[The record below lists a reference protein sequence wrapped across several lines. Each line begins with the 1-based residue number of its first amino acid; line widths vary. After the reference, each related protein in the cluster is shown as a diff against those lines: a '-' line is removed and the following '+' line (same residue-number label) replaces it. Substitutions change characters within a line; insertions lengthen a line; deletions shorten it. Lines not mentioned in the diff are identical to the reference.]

1 MQVKFS
7 FFAFLFFLAFLNAE
21 EEIVVTGSYIKNTD
35 NELSPIET
43 FSKEDYLRFNTISL
57 SEISRYIPSISGS
70 HFQTNSMDGEDQGM
84 SAITLR
90 GLDHAS
96 TLLMINTKR
105 QTFAGTP
112 SHEGEGYIDA
122 NIIPEIAIKSI
133 EILKE
138 GATSIYGSDAVA
150 GVVNVLTQKD
160 FEGFLFRSD
169 HQVTESHK
177 QNDNKVGFLYGFKSN
192 KSNLILGLES
202 LYRSPLSA
210 RQIDGIA
217 DLSISTFGKTFITT
231 EKEEILSGPYQ
242 GNYEKGE
249 KIPDPNCESNGG
261 ILLGGFCKF
270 AYGERFN
277 IINKERHHKAYL
289 NLKTSIEDSF
299 LISNNFNL
307 IYAKVNVLDNPQ
319 SPSYPALPF
328 LSRNILPGEGSSPFK
343 NEIKWR
349 GRPLGS
355 NYPSLFSTKD
365 IYQYHITDSMKFSFS
380 DNDFLDI
387 SITHSTHD
395 NLAMRPDIINS
406 RFQEALA
413 GRGGERKNLSWNLF
427 ADANPDELVQYVS
440 GNLIAKKKGSLS
452 SIDGI
457 YLTNFNEI
465 YFSAG
470 FQIARDTLDIQ
481 YNDLGRIEVNKEGQ
495 ITKQADLFFLGG
507 GTDVNKARFKAALF
521 GELNKSISE
530 KLEIRAALRYEDFKN
545 ENSLDPKISLRFQ
558 PNDFFSLR
566 FSTGTSFTM
575 PSMSQMFGSDIVLGS
590 VRDINGSVFVR
601 QGQTGNPLLEPAKS
615 INTNLGA
622 IFYPEE
628 NYSLSFDFFE
638 INYKDRI
645 EAESAQAI
653 VLNNSNSSKITR
665 NASGEIIGVIAS
677 YVNEEKSIITG
688 MDFELNSLFNLND
701 FGSLNLKIAST
712 TLFSF
717 LTPEHHEQNDD
728 GEDHDHIEDKEKLIN
743 RVGKFNYDAH
753 IHSLPKNKIN
763 LFLDWKYKEFILNWT
778 SRYISGYTNER
789 ELSDYAKSLSYTNRV
804 SSFLIHDLSITRPI
818 NLKNGDLDFKFGI
831 INLADEPAP
840 KIYDAPDF
848 SFDTSLHDPTGRT
861 FTFSI
866 QYQL

>member
-1 MQVKFS
+1 MK
-7 FFAFLFFLAFLNAE
+7 FLFYSLLFFSAFFSAE

-43 FSKEDYLRFNTISL
+43 FSRDDYLKFNTMSL

-105 QTFAGTP
+105 QTFSGTP
-112 SHEGEGYIDA
+112 SNQGEGYIDA
-122 NIIPEIAIKSI
+122 NVIPEIAIKSI

-160 FEGFLFRSD
+160 FEGFLLRSD
-169 HQVTESHK
+169 HQITESHK
-177 QNDNKVGFLYGFKSN
+177 QNDNKVGFLYGFKNDKN
-192 KSNLILGLES
+192 KLVFGLES
-202 LYRSPLSA
+202 FYRSPLSA

-231 EKEEILSGPYQ
+231 EKEEISSGPYQ
-242 GNYEKGE
+242 GTYEKGE
-249 KIPDPNCESNGG
+249 KIPDPNCENNGG

-277 IINKERHHKAYL
+277 IINKERHHKAYFNL
-289 NLKTSIEDSF
+289 NTSIEDSY
-299 LISNNFNL
+299 LVSNDFNI

-328 LSRNILPGEGSSPFK
+328 LTRNIFPGEGGSPFK

-355 NYPSLFSTKD
+355 NYPSPFSTKD
-365 IYQYHITDSMKFSFS
+365 IYQYHMTDSMKFSFS

-387 SITHSTHD
+387 SITHSAHS
-395 NLAMRPDIINS
+395 NLAVRPDIINS
-406 RFQEALA
+406 RFLEALA
-413 GRGGERKNLSWNLF
+413 GKGGEKKNLSWNLF
-427 ADANPDELVQYVS
+427 SDTNDDELVQYVS
-440 GNLIAKKKGSLS
+440 GNLVAKKKGSLS

-457 YLTNFNEI
+457 YLTNLNDFD
-465 YFSAG
+465 FSVG
-470 FQIARDTLDIQ
+470 FQIARDTLDIK
-481 YNDLGRIEVNKEGQ
+481 YNDLGRIEVDKEGQ

-507 GTDVNKARFKAALF
+507 GTDVNKSRSKAALF
-521 GELNKSISE
+521 GELNKSISQT
-530 KLEIRAALRYEDFKN
+530 LDIRAALRYEDFKN

-558 PNDFFSLR
+558 PNDIFSLR

-575 PSMSQMFGSDIVLGS
+575 PSMSQMYGSDIVLGS
-590 VRDINGSVFVR
+590 VRDVNGSVFVR
-601 QGQTGNPLLEPAKS
+601 QGQTGNPALKPAKS
-615 INTNLGA
+615 INSNLGF
-622 IFYPEE
+622 IFYPREE
-628 NYSLSFDFFE
+628 YSLSFDFFE

-653 VLNNSNSSKITR
+653 VLNNPNSPKITR
-665 NASGEIIGVIAS
+665 NSAGEIIGVIAS

-688 MDFELNSLFNLND
+688 MDFEFNSLFDLYD
-701 FGSLNLKIAST
+701 FGSLNLKITST

-717 LTPEHHEQNDD
+717 LTPEHHEHNDD
-728 GEDHDHIEDKEKLIN
+728 TQDHDHHRDDEKLIN
-743 RVGKFNYDAH
+743 RVGKFNYDAY

-763 LFLDWKYKEFILNWT
+763 LFLDWEYSEFLLNWT

-789 ELSDYAKSLSYTNRV
+789 QISDYAISLGYTNKV

-818 NLKNGDLDFKFGI
+818 NLKDGTINLKFGI
-831 INLADEPAP
+831 INLTNEPAP
-840 KIYDAPDF
+840 KLFDAPDF
-848 SFDTSLHDPTGRT
+848 SFDTRLHDPTGRT

>member
-1 MQVKFS
+1 M
-7 FFAFLFFLAFLNAE
+7 LFFSVFLSAE

-43 FSKEDYLRFNTISL
+43 FSRDDYLKFNTMSL
-57 SEISRYIPSISGS
+57 SEISRYVPSISGS

-122 NIIPEIAIKSI
+122 NVIPEIAIKSI

-160 FEGFLFRSD
+160 FEGFLLRSD
-169 HQVTESHK
+169 HQITESHK
-177 QNDNKVGFLYGFKSN
+177 QNDNKVGFLYGFKNDKN
-192 KSNLILGLES
+192 KLVLGLES
-202 LYRSPLSA
+202 FYRSPLSA

-231 EKEEILSGPYQ
+231 ENEEISSGPYQ
-242 GNYEKGE
+242 GTFEKGE
-249 KIPDPNCESNGG
+249 KIPDPNCENNGG

-277 IINKERHHKAYL
+277 IINKERHHKAYFNL
-289 NLKTSIEDSF
+289 NSSIEDSY
-299 LISNNFNL
+299 LISNDFNI

-328 LSRNILPGEGSSPFK
+328 LTRNIFPGEGGSPFK

-355 NYPSLFSTKD
+355 NYPSPFSTKD
-365 IYQYHITDSMKFSFS
+365 INQYHMTDSMKFSFS

-387 SITHSTHD
+387 SITHSAHS
-395 NLAMRPDIINS
+395 NLAIRPDIINS
-406 RFQEALA
+406 RFLEALA
-413 GRGGERKNLSWNLF
+413 GRGGEKKNLSWNLF
-427 ADANPDELVQYVS
+427 SDTNEDELVQYVS
-440 GNLIAKKKGSLS
+440 GNLVAKKKGSLS

-457 YLTNFNEI
+457 YLTNFNDFD
-465 YFSAG
+465 FSAG
-470 FQIARDTLDIQ
+470 FQIARDTLDIK
-481 YNDLGRIEVNKEGQ
+481 YNDLGRIEVDKEGQ

-507 GTDVNKARFKAALF
+507 GTDVNKSRSKAALF
-521 GELNKSISE
+521 GELNKSISQT
-530 KLEIRAALRYEDFKN
+530 LDIRAALRYEDFKN

-558 PNDFFSLR
+558 PNDIFSLR

-575 PSMSQMFGSDIVLGS
+575 PSMSQMYGSDIVLGS
-590 VRDINGSVFVR
+590 VRDVNGSVFVR
-601 QGQTGNPLLEPAKS
+601 QGQTGNSALKPAKS
-615 INTNLGA
+615 INSNLGF
-622 IFYPEE
+622 IFYPREE
-628 NYSLSFDFFE
+628 YSLSFDFFE

-653 VLNNSNSSKITR
+653 VLNNPNSSKITR
-665 NASGEIIGVIAS
+665 NSSGEIIGVIAS

-688 MDFELNSLFNLND
+688 MDFEFNSLFDLYD
-701 FGSLNLKIAST
+701 FGSLNLKITST

-717 LTPEHHEQNDD
+717 LTPEHNDD
-728 GEDHDHIEDKEKLIN
+728 IEDHDHHRDDEKLIN

-763 LFLDWKYKEFILNWT
+763 LFLDWEYSEFLLNWT
-778 SRYISGYTNER
+778 SRYISGYRNER
-789 ELSDYAKSLSYTNRV
+789 QLSDYAISLGYTNKV
-804 SSFLIHDLSITRPI
+804 NSFLIHDLSITRPI
-818 NLKNGDLDFKFGI
+818 NLKDGTIDLKFGI
-831 INLADEPAP
+831 INLTNEPAP
-840 KIYDAPDF
+840 KLFDAPDF
-848 SFDTSLHDPTGRT
+848 SFDTRLHDPTGRT

>member
-1 MQVKFS
+1 MKFLFYS
-7 FFAFLFFLAFLNAE
+7 LIFFSAFLSAE

-43 FSKEDYLRFNTISL
+43 FSKDDYLKFNTMSL

-122 NIIPEIAIKSI
+122 NVIPEIAIKSI

-160 FEGFLFRSD
+160 FEGFLLRSD
-169 HQVTESHK
+169 HQITESHK
-177 QNDNKVGFLYGFKSN
+177 QNDNKVGFLYGFKNDKN
-192 KSNLILGLES
+192 KLVFGLES
-202 LYRSPLSA
+202 FYKSPLSA
-210 RQIDGIA
+210 RQINGIA

-231 EKEEILSGPYQ
+231 EKEEISSGPYQ
-242 GNYEKGE
+242 GIYEKGE
-249 KIPDPNCESNGG
+249 KIPDPNCENNGG

-277 IINKERHHKAYL
+277 IINKERHHKAYFNL
-289 NLKTSIEDSF
+289 NTSIEDSY
-299 LISNNFNL
+299 LISNDFNI

-328 LSRNILPGEGSSPFK
+328 LTRNIFLGEGGSPFK

-355 NYPSLFSTKD
+355 NYPSPFSTKD
-365 IYQYHITDSMKFSFS
+365 IHQYHMTDSMKFSFS

-387 SITHSTHD
+387 SITHSAHS
-395 NLAMRPDIINS
+395 NLAIRPDIINS
-406 RFQEALA
+406 RFLEALA
-413 GRGGERKNLSWNLF
+413 GRGGEKKNLSWNLF
-427 ADANPDELVQYVS
+427 SDTNEDELVQYVS
-440 GNLIAKKKGSLS
+440 GNLVAKKKGSLS

-457 YLTNFNEI
+457 YLTNFNDFD
-465 YFSAG
+465 FSAG
-470 FQIARDTLDIQ
+470 FQIARDTLDIK
-481 YNDLGRIEVNKEGQ
+481 YNDLGRIEVDKEGQ

-507 GTDVNKARFKAALF
+507 GTDVNKSRSKAALF
-521 GELNKSISE
+521 GELNKSISQS
-530 KLEIRAALRYEDFKN
+530 LDIRAALRYEDFKN

-558 PNDFFSLR
+558 PNDIFSLR

-575 PSMSQMFGSDIVLGS
+575 PSMSQMYGSDIVLGS
-590 VRDINGSVFVR
+590 VRDVNGSVFVR
-601 QGQTGNPLLEPAKS
+601 QGQTGNPALKPAKS
-615 INTNLGA
+615 INSNLGF
-622 IFYPEE
+622 IFYPREE
-628 NYSLSFDFFE
+628 YSLSFDFFE

-653 VLNNSNSSKITR
+653 VLNNPNSSKITR

-688 MDFELNSLFNLND
+688 MDFEFNSLFDLYD
-701 FGSLNLKIAST
+701 FGSLNFKITST

-717 LTPEHHEQNDD
+717 LTPEHHEHNDD
-728 GEDHDHIEDKEKLIN
+728 AEDNDHHRDDEKLIN

-763 LFLDWKYKEFILNWT
+763 LFLDWEYSEFLLNWT

-789 ELSDYAKSLSYTNRV
+789 QLSDYATSLGYTNKV

-818 NLKNGDLDFKFGI
+818 NLKDGTIDLKFGI
-831 INLADEPAP
+831 INLTNEPAP
-840 KIYDAPDF
+840 KLFDAPDF
-848 SFDTSLHDPTGRT
+848 SFDTRLHDPTGRT

>member
-1 MQVKFS
+1 MK
-7 FFAFLFFLAFLNAE
+7 FLFYSLLFFSAFFSAE

-43 FSKEDYLRFNTISL
+43 FSRDDYLKFNTMSL

-105 QTFAGTP
+105 QTFSGTP
-112 SHEGEGYIDA
+112 SNQGEGYIDA
-122 NIIPEIAIKSI
+122 NVIPEIAIKSI

-160 FEGFLFRSD
+160 FEGFLLRSD
-169 HQVTESHK
+169 HQITESHK
-177 QNDNKVGFLYGFKSN
+177 QNDNKVGFLYGFKNDKN
-192 KSNLILGLES
+192 KLVFGLES
-202 LYRSPLSA
+202 FYRSPLSA

-231 EKEEILSGPYQ
+231 EKEEISSGPYQ
-242 GNYEKGE
+242 GTYEKGE
-249 KIPDPNCESNGG
+249 KIPDPNCENNGG

-277 IINKERHHKAYL
+277 IINKERHHKAYFNL
-289 NLKTSIEDSF
+289 NTSIEDSY
-299 LISNNFNL
+299 LVSNDFNI

-328 LSRNILPGEGSSPFK
+328 LTRNIFPGEGGSPFK

-355 NYPSLFSTKD
+355 NYPSPFSTKD
-365 IYQYHITDSMKFSFS
+365 IYQYHMTDSMKFSFS

-387 SITHSTHD
+387 SITHSAHS
-395 NLAMRPDIINS
+395 NLAVRPDIINS
-406 RFQEALA
+406 RFLEALA
-413 GRGGERKNLSWNLF
+413 GKGGEKKNLSWNLF
-427 ADANPDELVQYVS
+427 SDTNDDELVQYVS
-440 GNLIAKKKGSLS
+440 GNLVAKKKGSLS

-457 YLTNFNEI
+457 YLTNLNDFD
-465 YFSAG
+465 FSVG
-470 FQIARDTLDIQ
+470 FQIARDTLDIK
-481 YNDLGRIEVNKEGQ
+481 YNDLGRIEVDKEGQ

-507 GTDVNKARFKAALF
+507 GTDVNKSRSKAALF
-521 GELNKSISE
+521 GELNKSISQT
-530 KLEIRAALRYEDFKN
+530 LDIRAALRYEDFKN

-558 PNDFFSLR
+558 PNDIFSLR

-575 PSMSQMFGSDIVLGS
+575 PSMSQMYGSDIVLGS
-590 VRDINGSVFVR
+590 VRDVNGSVFVR
-601 QGQTGNPLLEPAKS
+601 QGQIGNPALKPAKS
-615 INTNLGA
+615 INSNLGF
-622 IFYPEE
+622 IFYPREE
-628 NYSLSFDFFE
+628 YSLSFDFFE

-653 VLNNSNSSKITR
+653 VLNNPNSSKITR
-665 NASGEIIGVIAS
+665 NSAGEIIGVIAS

-688 MDFELNSLFNLND
+688 MDFEFNSLFDLYD
-701 FGSLNLKIAST
+701 FGSLNLKITST

-717 LTPEHHEQNDD
+717 LTPEHHEHNDD
-728 GEDHDHIEDKEKLIN
+728 TQDHDNNRDDEKLIN
-743 RVGKFNYDAH
+743 RVGKFNYDAY

-763 LFLDWKYKEFILNWT
+763 LFLDWEYSEFLLNWT

-789 ELSDYAKSLSYTNRV
+789 QISDYAISLGYTNKV

-818 NLKNGDLDFKFGI
+818 NLKDGTINLKFGI
-831 INLADEPAP
+831 INLTNEPAP
-840 KIYDAPDF
+840 KLFDAPDF
-848 SFDTSLHDPTGRT
+848 SFDTRLHDPTGRT

>member
-1 MQVKFS
+1 MK
-7 FFAFLFFLAFLNAE
+7 FLFYSLLFFSAFFSAE

-43 FSKEDYLRFNTISL
+43 FSRDDYLKFNTMSL

-105 QTFAGTP
+105 QTFSGTP
-112 SHEGEGYIDA
+112 SNQGEGYIDA
-122 NIIPEIAIKSI
+122 NVIPEIAIKSI

-160 FEGFLFRSD
+160 FEGFLLRSD
-169 HQVTESHK
+169 HQITESHK
-177 QNDNKVGFLYGFKSN
+177 QNDNKVGFLYGFKNDKN
-192 KSNLILGLES
+192 KLVFGLES
-202 LYRSPLSA
+202 FYRSPLSA

-231 EKEEILSGPYQ
+231 EKEEISSGPYQ
-242 GNYEKGE
+242 GTYEKGE
-249 KIPDPNCESNGG
+249 KIPDPNCENNGG

-277 IINKERHHKAYL
+277 IINKERHHKAYFNL
-289 NLKTSIEDSF
+289 NTSIEDSY
-299 LISNNFNL
+299 LVSNDFNI

-328 LSRNILPGEGSSPFK
+328 LTRNIFPGEGGSPFK

-355 NYPSLFSTKD
+355 NYPSPFSTKD
-365 IYQYHITDSMKFSFS
+365 IYQYHMTDSMKFSFS

-387 SITHSTHD
+387 SITHSAHS
-395 NLAMRPDIINS
+395 NLAVRPDIINS
-406 RFQEALA
+406 RFLEALA
-413 GRGGERKNLSWNLF
+413 GKGGEKKNLSWNLF
-427 ADANPDELVQYVS
+427 SDTNDDELVQYVS
-440 GNLIAKKKGSLS
+440 GNLVAKKKGSLS

-457 YLTNFNEI
+457 YLTNLNDFD
-465 YFSAG
+465 FSVG
-470 FQIARDTLDIQ
+470 FQLARDTLDIK
-481 YNDLGRIEVNKEGQ
+481 YNDLGRIEVDKEGQ

-507 GTDVNKARFKAALF
+507 GTDVNKSRSKAALF
-521 GELNKSISE
+521 GELNKSISQT
-530 KLEIRAALRYEDFKN
+530 LDIRAALRYEDFKN

-558 PNDFFSLR
+558 PNDIFSLR

-575 PSMSQMFGSDIVLGS
+575 PSMSQMYGSDIVLGS
-590 VRDINGSVFVR
+590 VRDVNGSVFVR
-601 QGQTGNPLLEPAKS
+601 QGQIGNPALKPAKS
-615 INTNLGA
+615 INSNLGF
-622 IFYPEE
+622 IFYPREE
-628 NYSLSFDFFE
+628 YSLSFDFFE

-653 VLNNSNSSKITR
+653 VLNNPNSSKITR
-665 NASGEIIGVIAS
+665 NSAGEIIGVIAS

-688 MDFELNSLFNLND
+688 MDFEFNSLFDLYD
-701 FGSLNLKIAST
+701 FGSLNLKITST

-717 LTPEHHEQNDD
+717 LTPEHHEHNDD
-728 GEDHDHIEDKEKLIN
+728 TQDHDNNRDDEKLIN
-743 RVGKFNYDAH
+743 RVGKFNYDAY

-763 LFLDWKYKEFILNWT
+763 LFLDWEYSEFLLNWT

-789 ELSDYAKSLSYTNRV
+789 QISDYAISLGYTNKV

-818 NLKNGDLDFKFGI
+818 NLKDGTINLKFGI
-831 INLADEPAP
+831 INLTNEPAP
-840 KIYDAPDF
+840 KLFDAPDF
-848 SFDTSLHDPTGRT
+848 SFDTRLHDPTGRT

>member
-1 MQVKFS
+1 MKFLFYS
-7 FFAFLFFLAFLNAE
+7 LLFFSAFLSAE

-43 FSKEDYLRFNTISL
+43 FSRDDYLKFNTMSL
-57 SEISRYIPSISGS
+57 SEISRYVPSISGS

-112 SHEGEGYIDA
+112 SYQGEGYIDA
-122 NIIPEIAIKSI
+122 NVIPEIAIKSI

-160 FEGFLFRSD
+160 FEGFLLRSD
-169 HQVTESHK
+169 HQITESHK
-177 QNDNKVGFLYGFKSN
+177 QNDNKVGFLYGFKNDIN
-192 KSNLILGLES
+192 KLVFGLES
-202 LYRSPLSA
+202 FYRSPLSA

-231 EKEEILSGPYQ
+231 EKEDISSGPYK
-242 GNYEKGE
+242 GTYEKGE
-249 KIPDPNCESNGG
+249 KIPDPNCKNNGG

-277 IINKERHHKAYL
+277 IINKERHHKAYFNL
-289 NLKTSIEDSF
+289 NTSIEDSY
-299 LISNNFNL
+299 LISNDLNI

-328 LSRNILPGEGSSPFK
+328 LARNIFPDEGGSPFK

-355 NYPSLFSTKD
+355 NYPSPFSTKD
-365 IYQYHITDSMKFSFS
+365 IFQYHVTDSMKFSFS
-380 DNDFLDI
+380 NNDFLDI
-387 SITHSTHD
+387 SVTHSAHS
-395 NLAMRPDIINS
+395 NLAVRPDIINS
-406 RFQEALA
+406 RFLEALA
-413 GRGGERKNLSWNLF
+413 GRGGEKKNLSWNLF
-427 ADANPDELVQYVS
+427 SDTNEDELVQYVS
-440 GNLIAKKKGSLS
+440 GNLVAKKKGSLS

-457 YLTNFNEI
+457 YLTNLNDFD
-465 YFSAG
+465 FSAG
-470 FQIARDTLDIQ
+470 FQIARDTLDIK
-481 YNDLGRIEVNKEGQ
+481 YNDLGRIEVDKEGQ
-495 ITKQADLFFLGG
+495 ITKLADLFFLGG
-507 GTDVNKARFKAALF
+507 GTDVNKSRSKAALF
-521 GELNKSISE
+521 GELNKSISQT
-530 KLEIRAALRYEDFKN
+530 LDIRAALRYEDFKN

-558 PNDFFSLR
+558 PNDIFSLR
-566 FSTGTSFTM
+566 FSSGTSFTM
-575 PSMSQMFGSDIVLGS
+575 PSMSQMYGSDIVLGS
-590 VRDINGSVFVR
+590 VRDVNGSVFVR
-601 QGQTGNPLLEPAKS
+601 QGQTGNPTLKPAKS
-615 INTNLGA
+615 INSNLGF
-622 IFYPEE
+622 IFYPREE
-628 NYSLSFDFFE
+628 YSLSFDFFE

-653 VLNNSNSSKITR
+653 VLNNPNSSKITR
-665 NASGEIIGVIAS
+665 SSSGEIIGVIAS

-688 MDFELNSLFNLND
+688 MDFEFNSLFDLYD
-701 FGSLNLKIAST
+701 FGSLNLKITST

-717 LTPEHHEQNDD
+717 LTPEHDERNDD
-728 GEDHDHIEDKEKLIN
+728 TEDHDHHRDDEKLIN

-763 LFLDWKYKEFILNWT
+763 LFLDWEYSEFLLNWT

-789 ELSDYAKSLSYTNRV
+789 QLSDYAISLGYTNKV
-804 SSFLIHDLSITRPI
+804 SSFLIHDLSITRSI
-818 NLKNGDLDFKFGI
+818 NLKDGTIDLKLGI
-831 INLADEPAP
+831 INLTNEPAP
-840 KIYDAPDF
+840 KLFDAPDF
-848 SFDTSLHDPTGRT
+848 SFDTRLHDPTGRT

>member
-1 MQVKFS
+1 MKFLFYS
-7 FFAFLFFLAFLNAE
+7 LLFFSAFLSAE

-43 FSKEDYLRFNTISL
+43 FSRDDYLKFNTMSL
-57 SEISRYIPSISGS
+57 SEISRYVPSISGS

-160 FEGFLFRSD
+160 FEGFLLRSD
-169 HQVTESHK
+169 HQITESHK
-177 QNDNKVGFLYGFKSN
+177 QNDNKVGFLYGFKNDKN
-192 KSNLILGLES
+192 KLVFGLES
-202 LYRSPLSA
+202 FYRSPLSA

-231 EKEEILSGPYQ
+231 GKEEISSGPYQ
-242 GNYEKGE
+242 GIYEKGE
-249 KIPDPNCESNGG
+249 KIPDPNCENNGG

-277 IINKERHHKAYL
+277 IINKERHHKTYFNL
-289 NLKTSIEDSF
+289 NTSIEDSY
-299 LISNNFNL
+299 LISNDFNI

-328 LSRNILPGEGSSPFK
+328 LTRNIFPDEGGSPFK

-355 NYPSLFSTKD
+355 NYPSPFSTKD
-365 IYQYHITDSMKFSFS
+365 IYQYHMTDSMKFSFS

-387 SITHSTHD
+387 SITHSAHS
-395 NLAMRPDIINS
+395 NLAIRPDIINS
-406 RFQEALA
+406 RFLEALS
-413 GRGGERKNLSWNLF
+413 GRGGETKNLSWNLF
-427 ADANPDELVQYVS
+427 SDTNEDELVQYVS
-440 GNLIAKKKGSLS
+440 GNLVAKKKGSLS

-457 YLTNFNEI
+457 YLTNFNDFD
-465 YFSAG
+465 FSAG
-470 FQIARDTLDIQ
+470 FQIARDTLDIK
-481 YNDLGRIEVNKEGQ
+481 YNDLGRIEVDKEGQ
-495 ITKQADLFFLGG
+495 IIKQADLFFLGG
-507 GTDVNKARFKAALF
+507 GTDVNKSRSKAALF
-521 GELNKSISE
+521 GELNKSISQT
-530 KLEIRAALRYEDFKN
+530 LDIRAALRYEDFKN

-558 PNDFFSLR
+558 PNDIFSLR
-566 FSTGTSFTM
+566 FSTGTSFSM
-575 PSMSQMFGSDIVLGS
+575 PSMSQMYGSDIVLGS
-590 VRDINGSVFVR
+590 VRDVNSSVFVR
-601 QGQTGNPLLEPAKS
+601 QGQTGNPALKPAKS
-615 INTNLGA
+615 INSNLGF
-622 IFYPEE
+622 IFYPREE
-628 NYSLSFDFFE
+628 YFLSFDFFE

-653 VLNNSNSSKITR
+653 VLNNPNSSKITR
-665 NASGEIIGVIAS
+665 NSSGEIIGVIAS

-688 MDFELNSLFNLND
+688 MDFEFNSLFDLYD
-701 FGSLNLKIAST
+701 FGSLNLKITST

-717 LTPEHHEQNDD
+717 LTPEHHEHDD
-728 GEDHDHIEDKEKLIN
+728 TEDHDHHRDDEKLIN

-763 LFLDWKYKEFILNWT
+763 LFLDWEYSEFSLNWT

-789 ELSDYAKSLSYTNRV
+789 QLSDYAISLGYTNKV
-804 SSFLIHDLSITRPI
+804 GSFLIHDLSITRPI
-818 NLKNGDLDFKFGI
+818 NLKDGTLDLKFGI
-831 INLADEPAP
+831 INLTNEPAP
-840 KIYDAPDF
+840 KLFDAPDF
-848 SFDTSLHDPTGRT
+848 SFDTRLHDPTGRT

>member
-1 MQVKFS
+1 MK
-7 FFAFLFFLAFLNAE
+7 FLFYSLLFFSAFFSAE

-43 FSKEDYLRFNTISL
+43 FSRDDYLKFNTMSL

-105 QTFAGTP
+105 QTFSGTP
-112 SHEGEGYIDA
+112 SNQGEGYIDA
-122 NIIPEIAIKSI
+122 NVIPEIAIKSI

-160 FEGFLFRSD
+160 FEGFLLRSV
-169 HQVTESHK
+169 HQITESHK
-177 QNDNKVGFLYGFKSN
+177 QNDNKVGFLYGFKNDKN
-192 KSNLILGLES
+192 KLVFGLES
-202 LYRSPLSA
+202 FYRSPLSA

-231 EKEEILSGPYQ
+231 EKEEISSGPYQ
-242 GNYEKGE
+242 GTYEKGE
-249 KIPDPNCESNGG
+249 KIPDPNCENNGG

-277 IINKERHHKAYL
+277 IINKERHHKAYFNL
-289 NLKTSIEDSF
+289 NTSIEDSY
-299 LISNNFNL
+299 LVSNDFNI

-328 LSRNILPGEGSSPFK
+328 LTRNIFPGEGGSPFK

-355 NYPSLFSTKD
+355 NYPSPFSTKD
-365 IYQYHITDSMKFSFS
+365 IYQYHMTDSMKFSFS

-387 SITHSTHD
+387 SITHSAHS
-395 NLAMRPDIINS
+395 NLAVRPDIINS
-406 RFQEALA
+406 RFLEALA
-413 GRGGERKNLSWNLF
+413 GRGGEKKNLSWNLF
-427 ADANPDELVQYVS
+427 SDTNDDELVQYVS
-440 GNLIAKKKGSLS
+440 GNLVAKKKGSLS

-457 YLTNFNEI
+457 YLTNLNDFD
-465 YFSAG
+465 FSVG
-470 FQIARDTLDIQ
+470 FQIARDTLDIK
-481 YNDLGRIEVNKEGQ
+481 YNDLGRIEVDKEGQ

-507 GTDVNKARFKAALF
+507 GTDVNKSRSKAALF
-521 GELNKSISE
+521 GELNKSISQT
-530 KLEIRAALRYEDFKN
+530 LDIRAALRYEDFKN

-558 PNDFFSLR
+558 PNDIFSLR

-575 PSMSQMFGSDIVLGS
+575 PSMSQMYGSDIVLGS
-590 VRDINGSVFVR
+590 VRDVNGSVFVR
-601 QGQTGNPLLEPAKS
+601 QGQIGNPALKPAKS
-615 INTNLGA
+615 INSNLGF
-622 IFYPEE
+622 IFYPREE
-628 NYSLSFDFFE
+628 YSLSFDFFE

-653 VLNNSNSSKITR
+653 VLNNPNSPKITR
-665 NASGEIIGVIAS
+665 NSAGEIIGVIAS

-688 MDFELNSLFNLND
+688 MDFEFNSLFDLYD
-701 FGSLNLKIAST
+701 FGSLNLKITST

-717 LTPEHHEQNDD
+717 LTPEHHEHNDD
-728 GEDHDHIEDKEKLIN
+728 TQDHDNNRDDEKLIN
-743 RVGKFNYDAH
+743 RVGKFNYDAY

-763 LFLDWKYKEFILNWT
+763 LFLDWEYSEFLLNWT

-789 ELSDYAKSLSYTNRV
+789 QISDYAISLGYTNKV

-818 NLKNGDLDFKFGI
+818 NLKDGTINLKFGI
-831 INLADEPAP
+831 INLTNEPAP
-840 KIYDAPDF
+840 KLFDAPDF
-848 SFDTSLHDPTGRT
+848 SFDTRLHDPTGRT

>member
-1 MQVKFS
+1 MK
-7 FFAFLFFLAFLNAE
+7 FLFYSLLFFSGFLSAE

-43 FSKEDYLRFNTISL
+43 FSRDDFLKFNTMTL
-57 SEISRYIPSISGS
+57 SEISRYVPSISGS

-122 NIIPEIAIKSI
+122 NVIPEIAIKSI

-160 FEGFLFRSD
+160 FEGFLLRSD
-169 HQVTESHK
+169 HQITESHK
-177 QNDNKVGFLYGFKSN
+177 QNDNKVGFLYGFKNDKN
-192 KSNLILGLES
+192 KLVFGLES
-202 LYRSPLSA
+202 FYRSPLSA

-231 EKEEILSGPYQ
+231 EKEEISSGPYQ
-242 GNYEKGE
+242 GIYEKGE
-249 KIPDPNCESNGG
+249 KIPDPNCENNGG

-277 IINKERHHKAYL
+277 IINKERHHKAYFNL
-289 NLKTSIEDSF
+289 NTSIEDSY
-299 LISNNFNL
+299 LISNDLNI

-328 LSRNILPGEGSSPFK
+328 LTRNIFPSEGGSPFK

-355 NYPSLFSTKD
+355 NYPSPFSTKD
-365 IYQYHITDSMKFSFS
+365 IYQYHVTDSMKFSFS
-380 DNDFLDI
+380 DNDLLDI
-387 SITHSTHD
+387 SITHSAHS
-395 NLAMRPDIINS
+395 NLAVRPDIINS
-406 RFQEALA
+406 RFIEALA
-413 GRGGERKNLSWNLF
+413 GRGGERKNLSWDLF
-427 ADANPDELVQYVS
+427 SDTNEDELVQYVS
-440 GNLIAKKKGSLS
+440 GNLVAKKKGSLS

-457 YLTNFNEI
+457 YLTNFNDFD
-465 YFSAG
+465 FSAG
-470 FQIARDTLDIQ
+470 FQIARDTLDIK
-481 YNDLGRIEVNKEGQ
+481 YNDLGRIEVDKEGQ

-507 GTDVNKARFKAALF
+507 GTDVNKSRSKGALF
-521 GELNKSISE
+521 GELNKSISQT
-530 KLEIRAALRYEDFKN
+530 LDIRAALRYEDFKN

-558 PNDFFSLR
+558 PNDIFSLR

-590 VRDINGSVFVR
+590 VRDVNGSVFVR
-601 QGQTGNPLLEPAKS
+601 QGQIGNPELKPAKS
-615 INTNLGA
+615 INSNLGF
-622 IFYPEE
+622 IFYPREE
-628 NYSLSFDFFE
+628 YSLSFDFFE

-653 VLNNSNSSKITR
+653 VLNNPNSSKITR
-665 NASGEIIGVIAS
+665 NSSGEIIGVIAS
-677 YVNEEKSIITG
+677 YVNEEKSIISG
-688 MDFELNSLFNLND
+688 MDFEFNSLFDLYD
-701 FGSLNLKIAST
+701 FGSLNLKIIST

-717 LTPEHHEQNDD
+717 LTPEHHEHNDD
-728 GEDHDHIEDKEKLIN
+728 IEDHDHHRDDEKLIN

-763 LFLDWKYKEFILNWT
+763 LFLDWEYSEFLLNWT
-778 SRYISGYTNER
+778 SRYLSGYTNER
-789 ELSDYAKSLSYTNRV
+789 QLSDYAISLGYTNKV

-818 NLKNGDLDFKFGI
+818 NLKDGTINLKFGI
-831 INLADEPAP
+831 INLTNEPTP
-840 KIYDAPDF
+840 KLFDAPDF
-848 SFDTSLHDPTGRT
+848 SFDTRLHDPTGRT

>member
-1 MQVKFS
+1 MKFLFYPLL
-7 FFAFLFFLAFLNAE
+7 FFSAFLSAE
-21 EEIVVTGSYIKNTD
+21 EEIVVTGSYIKNTN

-43 FSKEDYLRFNTISL
+43 FSRDDYLKFNTMSL

-105 QTFAGTP
+105 QTFSGTP
-112 SHEGEGYIDA
+112 SNQGEGYIDA
-122 NIIPEIAIKSI
+122 NVIPEIAIKSI

-160 FEGFLFRSD
+160 FEGFLLRSD
-169 HQVTESHK
+169 HQITESHK
-177 QNDNKVGFLYGFKSN
+177 QNDNKVGFLYGFKNDKN
-192 KSNLILGLES
+192 KLVFGLES
-202 LYRSPLSA
+202 FYRSPLSA

-231 EKEEILSGPYQ
+231 EKEEISSGPYQ
-242 GNYEKGE
+242 GTYEKGE
-249 KIPDPNCESNGG
+249 KIPDPNCENNGG

-277 IINKERHHKAYL
+277 IINKERHHKAYFNL
-289 NLKTSIEDSF
+289 NTSIEDSY
-299 LISNNFNL
+299 LVSNDFNI

-328 LSRNILPGEGSSPFK
+328 LTRNIFPGEGGSPFK

-355 NYPSLFSTKD
+355 NYPSPFSTKD
-365 IYQYHITDSMKFSFS
+365 IYQYHMTDSMKFSFS
-380 DNDFLDI
+380 NNDFLDI
-387 SITHSTHD
+387 SITHSAHS
-395 NLAMRPDIINS
+395 NLAVRPDIINS
-406 RFQEALA
+406 RFLEALA
-413 GRGGERKNLSWNLF
+413 GKGGEKKNLSWNLF
-427 ADANPDELVQYVS
+427 SDTNDDELVQYVS
-440 GNLIAKKKGSLS
+440 GNLVAKKKGSLS

-457 YLTNFNEI
+457 YLTNLNDFD
-465 YFSAG
+465 FSVG
-470 FQIARDTLDIQ
+470 FQIARDTLDIK
-481 YNDLGRIEVNKEGQ
+481 YNDLGRIEVDKEGQ

-507 GTDVNKARFKAALF
+507 GTDVNKSRSKAALF
-521 GELNKSISE
+521 GELNKSISQT
-530 KLEIRAALRYEDFKN
+530 LDIRAALRYEDFKN

-558 PNDFFSLR
+558 PNDIFSLR

-575 PSMSQMFGSDIVLGS
+575 PSMSQMYGSDIVLGS
-590 VRDINGSVFVR
+590 VRDVNASVFVR
-601 QGQTGNPLLEPAKS
+601 QGQIGNPTLKPAKS
-615 INTNLGA
+615 INSNLGF
-622 IFYPEE
+622 IFYPREE
-628 NYSLSFDFFE
+628 YSLSFDFFE

-653 VLNNSNSSKITR
+653 VLNNPNSPKITR
-665 NASGEIIGVIAS
+665 NSAGEIIGVIAS

-688 MDFELNSLFNLND
+688 MDFEFNSLFDLYD
-701 FGSLNLKIAST
+701 FGSLNLKITST

-717 LTPEHHEQNDD
+717 LTPEHHEHNDD
-728 GEDHDHIEDKEKLIN
+728 TQDHDNNRDDEKLIN
-743 RVGKFNYDAH
+743 RVGKFNYDAY

-763 LFLDWKYKEFILNWT
+763 LFLDWEYSEFLLNWT

-789 ELSDYAKSLSYTNRV
+789 QISDYAISLGYTNKV

-818 NLKNGDLDFKFGI
+818 NLKDGTINLKFGI
-831 INLADEPAP
+831 INLTNEPAP
-840 KIYDAPDF
+840 KLFDAPDF
-848 SFDTSLHDPTGRT
+848 SFDTRLHDPTGRT

>member
-1 MQVKFS
+1 MKFLFYS
-7 FFAFLFFLAFLNAE
+7 LIFFSAFLSAE

-43 FSKEDYLRFNTISL
+43 FSKDDYLKFNTMSL

-122 NIIPEIAIKSI
+122 NVIPEIAIKSI

-160 FEGFLFRSD
+160 FEGFLLRSD
-169 HQVTESHK
+169 HQITESHK
-177 QNDNKVGFLYGFKSN
+177 QNDNKVGFLYGFKNDKN
-192 KSNLILGLES
+192 KLVFGLES
-202 LYRSPLSA
+202 FYRSPLSA

-231 EKEEILSGPYQ
+231 EKEEISSGPYQ
-242 GNYEKGE
+242 GIYEKGE
-249 KIPDPNCESNGG
+249 KIPDPNCENNGG

-277 IINKERHHKAYL
+277 IINKERHHKAYFNL
-289 NLKTSIEDSF
+289 NTSIEDSY
-299 LISNNFNL
+299 LISNDFNI

-328 LSRNILPGEGSSPFK
+328 LTRNIFPGEGGSPFK

-355 NYPSLFSTKD
+355 NYPSPFSTKD
-365 IYQYHITDSMKFSFS
+365 IHQYHMTDSMKFSFS

-387 SITHSTHD
+387 SITHSAHS
-395 NLAMRPDIINS
+395 NLAIRPDIINS
-406 RFQEALA
+406 RFLEALA
-413 GRGGERKNLSWNLF
+413 GRGGEKKNLSWNLF
-427 ADANPDELVQYVS
+427 SDTNEDELVQYVS
-440 GNLIAKKKGSLS
+440 GNLVAKKKGSLS

-457 YLTNFNEI
+457 YLTNFNDFD
-465 YFSAG
+465 FSAG
-470 FQIARDTLDIQ
+470 FQIARDTLDIK
-481 YNDLGRIEVNKEGQ
+481 YNDLGRIEVDKEGQ

-507 GTDVNKARFKAALF
+507 GTDVNKSRSKAALF
-521 GELNKSISE
+521 GELNKSISQT
-530 KLEIRAALRYEDFKN
+530 LDIRAALRYEDFKN

-558 PNDFFSLR
+558 PNDIFSLR

-575 PSMSQMFGSDIVLGS
+575 PSMSQMYGSDIVLGS
-590 VRDINGSVFVR
+590 VRDVNGSVFVR
-601 QGQTGNPLLEPAKS
+601 QGQTGNPALKPAKS
-615 INTNLGA
+615 INSNLGF
-622 IFYPEE
+622 IFYPREE
-628 NYSLSFDFFE
+628 YSLSFDFFE

-653 VLNNSNSSKITR
+653 VLNNPNSSKITR

-688 MDFELNSLFNLND
+688 MDFEFNSLFDLYD
-701 FGSLNLKIAST
+701 FGSLNFKITST

-717 LTPEHHEQNDD
+717 LTPEHHEHNDD
-728 GEDHDHIEDKEKLIN
+728 AEDHDHHRDDEKLIN

-763 LFLDWKYKEFILNWT
+763 LFLDWEYSEFLLNWT

-789 ELSDYAKSLSYTNRV
+789 QLSDYAISLGYTNKV

-818 NLKNGDLDFKFGI
+818 NLKDGTIDLKFGI
-831 INLADEPAP
+831 INLTNEPAP
-840 KIYDAPDF
+840 KLFDAPDF
-848 SFDTSLHDPTGRT
+848 SFDTRLHDPTGRT

>member
-1 MQVKFS
+1 M
-7 FFAFLFFLAFLNAE
+7 LFFSVFLSAE

-43 FSKEDYLRFNTISL
+43 FSRDDYLKFNTMSL
-57 SEISRYIPSISGS
+57 SEISRYVPSISGS

-122 NIIPEIAIKSI
+122 NVIPEIAIKSI

-160 FEGFLFRSD
+160 FEGFLLRSD
-169 HQVTESHK
+169 HQITESHK
-177 QNDNKVGFLYGFKSN
+177 QNDNKVGFLYGFKNDKN
-192 KSNLILGLES
+192 KLVLGLES
-202 LYRSPLSA
+202 FYRSPLSA

-231 EKEEILSGPYQ
+231 ENEEISSGPYQ
-242 GNYEKGE
+242 GTFEKGE
-249 KIPDPNCESNGG
+249 KIPDPNCENNGG

-277 IINKERHHKAYL
+277 IINKERHHKAYFNL
-289 NLKTSIEDSF
+289 NSSIEDSY
-299 LISNNFNL
+299 LISNDFNI

-328 LSRNILPGEGSSPFK
+328 LTRNIFPGEGGSPFK

-355 NYPSLFSTKD
+355 NYPSPFSTKD
-365 IYQYHITDSMKFSFS
+365 INQYHMTDSMKFSFS

-387 SITHSTHD
+387 SITHSAHS
-395 NLAMRPDIINS
+395 NLAIRPDIINS
-406 RFQEALA
+406 RFLEALA
-413 GRGGERKNLSWNLF
+413 GRGGEKKNLSWNLF
-427 ADANPDELVQYVS
+427 SDTNEDELVQFVS
-440 GNLIAKKKGSLS
+440 GNLVAKKKGSLS

-457 YLTNFNEI
+457 YLTNFNDFD
-465 YFSAG
+465 FSAG
-470 FQIARDTLDIQ
+470 FQIARDTLDIK
-481 YNDLGRIEVNKEGQ
+481 YNDLGRIEVDKEGQ

-507 GTDVNKARFKAALF
+507 GTDVNKSRSKAALF
-521 GELNKSISE
+521 GELNKSISQT
-530 KLEIRAALRYEDFKN
+530 LDIRAALRYEDFKN

-558 PNDFFSLR
+558 PNDIFSLR

-575 PSMSQMFGSDIVLGS
+575 PSMSQMYGSDIVLGS
-590 VRDINGSVFVR
+590 VRDVNGSVFVR
-601 QGQTGNPLLEPAKS
+601 QGQTGNPALKPAKS
-615 INTNLGA
+615 INSNLGF
-622 IFYPEE
+622 IFYPREE
-628 NYSLSFDFFE
+628 YSLSFDFFE

-653 VLNNSNSSKITR
+653 VLNNPNSSKITR
-665 NASGEIIGVIAS
+665 NSSGEIIGVIAS

-688 MDFELNSLFNLND
+688 MDFEFNSLFDLYD
-701 FGSLNLKIAST
+701 FGSLNLKITST

-717 LTPEHHEQNDD
+717 LTPEHNDD
-728 GEDHDHIEDKEKLIN
+728 TEDHDHHRDDEKLIN

-763 LFLDWKYKEFILNWT
+763 LFLDWEYSEFLLNWT
-778 SRYISGYTNER
+778 SRYISGYRNER
-789 ELSDYAKSLSYTNRV
+789 QLSDYAISLDYTNKV
-804 SSFLIHDLSITRPI
+804 NSFLIHDLSITRPI
-818 NLKNGDLDFKFGI
+818 NLKDGTIDLKFGI
-831 INLADEPAP
+831 INLTNEPAP
-840 KIYDAPDF
+840 KLFDAPDF
-848 SFDTSLHDPTGRT
+848 SFDTRLHDPTGRT

>member
-1 MQVKFS
+1 M
-7 FFAFLFFLAFLNAE
+7 LFFSVFLSAE

-35 NELSPIET
+35 NESSPIET
-43 FSKEDYLRFNTISL
+43 FSRDDYLKFNTMSL
-57 SEISRYIPSISGS
+57 SEISRYVPSISGS

-122 NIIPEIAIKSI
+122 NVIPEVAIKSI

-138 GATSIYGSDAVA
+138 GATSVYGSDAVA

-160 FEGFLFRSD
+160 FEGFLLRSD
-169 HQVTESHK
+169 HQITESHK
-177 QNDNKVGFLYGFKSN
+177 QNDNKVGFLYGFKNDKN
-192 KSNLILGLES
+192 KLVFGLES
-202 LYRSPLSA
+202 FYRSPLSA

-231 EKEEILSGPYQ
+231 ENEEISSGPYQ
-242 GNYEKGE
+242 GTFEKGE
-249 KIPDPNCESNGG
+249 KIPDPNCENNGG

-277 IINKERHHKAYL
+277 IINKERHHKAYFNL
-289 NLKTSIEDSF
+289 NSSIGDSY
-299 LISNNFNL
+299 LISNDFNI

-328 LSRNILPGEGSSPFK
+328 LTRNIFPGEGGSPFK

-355 NYPSLFSTKD
+355 NYPSPFSTKD
-365 IYQYHITDSMKFSFS
+365 INQYHMTDSMKFSFS

-387 SITHSTHD
+387 SITHSAHS
-395 NLAMRPDIINS
+395 NLAIRPDIINS
-406 RFQEALA
+406 RFLEALA
-413 GRGGERKNLSWNLF
+413 GRGGEKKNLSWNLF
-427 ADANPDELVQYVS
+427 SDTNEDELVQYVS
-440 GNLIAKKKGSLS
+440 GNLVAKKKGSLS

-457 YLTNFNEI
+457 YLTNFNDFD
-465 YFSAG
+465 FSAG
-470 FQIARDTLDIQ
+470 FQIARDTLDIK
-481 YNDLGRIEVNKEGQ
+481 YNDLGRIEVDKEGQ

-507 GTDVNKARFKAALF
+507 GTDVNKSRSKAALF
-521 GELNKSISE
+521 GELNKSISQT
-530 KLEIRAALRYEDFKN
+530 LDIRAALRYEDFKN

-558 PNDFFSLR
+558 PNDIFSLR

-575 PSMSQMFGSDIVLGS
+575 PSMSQMYGSDIVLGS
-590 VRDINGSVFVR
+590 VRDVNGSVFVR
-601 QGQTGNPLLEPAKS
+601 QGQTGNPALKPAKS
-615 INTNLGA
+615 INSNLGF
-622 IFYPEE
+622 IFYPREE
-628 NYSLSFDFFE
+628 YSLSFDFFE
-638 INYKDRI
+638 INYKDRT

-653 VLNNSNSSKITR
+653 VLNNPNSSKITR
-665 NASGEIIGVIAS
+665 NSSGEIIGVIAS

-688 MDFELNSLFNLND
+688 MDFEFNYLFDLYD
-701 FGSLNLKIAST
+701 FGSLNLKITST

-717 LTPEHHEQNDD
+717 LTPEHNDD
-728 GEDHDHIEDKEKLIN
+728 IEDHDHHRDDEKLIN

-763 LFLDWKYKEFILNWT
+763 LFLDWEYSEFLLNWT
-778 SRYISGYTNER
+778 SRYISGYRNER
-789 ELSDYAKSLSYTNRV
+789 QLSDYAISLGYTNKV
-804 SSFLIHDLSITRPI
+804 NSFLIHDLSITRPI
-818 NLKNGDLDFKFGI
+818 NLKDGTIDLKFGI
-831 INLADEPAP
+831 INLTNEPAP
-840 KIYDAPDF
+840 KLFDAPDF
-848 SFDTSLHDPTGRT
+848 SFDTRLHDPTGRT

>member
-43 FSKEDYLRFNTISL
+43 FSKEDYLRLNTISL

-289 NLKTSIEDSF
+289 NLKTSLEDSF

-848 SFDTSLHDPTGRT
+848 SFDTTLHDPTGRT

>member
-1 MQVKFS
+1 MKFLFYS
-7 FFAFLFFLAFLNAE
+7 LIFFSAFLSAE

-43 FSKEDYLRFNTISL
+43 FSKDDYLKFNTMSL

-122 NIIPEIAIKSI
+122 NVIPEIAIKSI

-160 FEGFLFRSD
+160 FEGFLLRSD
-169 HQVTESHK
+169 HQITESHK
-177 QNDNKVGFLYGFKSN
+177 QNDNKVGFLYGFKNDKN
-192 KSNLILGLES
+192 KLVFGLES
-202 LYRSPLSA
+202 FYKSPLSA
-210 RQIDGIA
+210 RQINGIA

-231 EKEEILSGPYQ
+231 EKEEISSGPYQ
-242 GNYEKGE
+242 GIYEKGE
-249 KIPDPNCESNGG
+249 KIPDPNCENNGG

-277 IINKERHHKAYL
+277 IINKERHHKAYFNL
-289 NLKTSIEDSF
+289 NTSIEDSY
-299 LISNNFNL
+299 LISNDFNI

-328 LSRNILPGEGSSPFK
+328 LTRNIFPGEGGSPFK

-355 NYPSLFSTKD
+355 NYPSPFSTKD
-365 IYQYHITDSMKFSFS
+365 IHQYHMTDSMKFSFS

-387 SITHSTHD
+387 SITHSAHS
-395 NLAMRPDIINS
+395 NLAIRPDIINS
-406 RFQEALA
+406 RFLEALA
-413 GRGGERKNLSWNLF
+413 GRGGEKKNLSWNLF
-427 ADANPDELVQYVS
+427 SDTNKDELVQYVS
-440 GNLIAKKKGSLS
+440 GNLVAKKKGTLS

-457 YLTNFNEI
+457 YLTNFNDFD
-465 YFSAG
+465 FSAG
-470 FQIARDTLDIQ
+470 FQIARDTLDIK
-481 YNDLGRIEVNKEGQ
+481 YNDLGRIEVDKEGQ

-507 GTDVNKARFKAALF
+507 GTDVNKSRSKAALF
-521 GELNKSISE
+521 GELNKSISQS
-530 KLEIRAALRYEDFKN
+530 LDIRAALRYEDFKN

-558 PNDFFSLR
+558 PNDIFSLR

-575 PSMSQMFGSDIVLGS
+575 PSMSQMYGSDIVLGS
-590 VRDINGSVFVR
+590 VRDVNGSVFVR
-601 QGQTGNPLLEPAKS
+601 QGQTGNPALKPAKS
-615 INTNLGA
+615 INSNLGF
-622 IFYPEE
+622 IFYPREE
-628 NYSLSFDFFE
+628 YSLSFDFFE

-653 VLNNSNSSKITR
+653 VLNNPNSSKITR

-688 MDFELNSLFNLND
+688 MDFEFNSLFDLYD
-701 FGSLNLKIAST
+701 FGSLNFKITST

-717 LTPEHHEQNDD
+717 LTPEHHEHNDD
-728 GEDHDHIEDKEKLIN
+728 AEDNDHHRDDEKLIN

-763 LFLDWKYKEFILNWT
+763 LFLDWEYSEFLLNWT

-789 ELSDYAKSLSYTNRV
+789 QLSDYAISLGYTNKV

-818 NLKNGDLDFKFGI
+818 NLKDGTIDLKFGI
-831 INLADEPAP
+831 INLTNEPAP
-840 KIYDAPDF
+840 KLFDAPDF
-848 SFDTSLHDPTGRT
+848 SFDTRLHDPTGRT

>member
-1 MQVKFS
+1 MK
-7 FFAFLFFLAFLNAE
+7 FLFYSLLFFSAFFSAE

-43 FSKEDYLRFNTISL
+43 FSRDDYLKFNTMSL
-57 SEISRYIPSISGS
+57 SEISRYVPSISGS

-105 QTFAGTP
+105 QTFSGTP
-112 SHEGEGYIDA
+112 SNQGEGYIDA
-122 NIIPEIAIKSI
+122 NVIPEIAIKSI

-160 FEGFLFRSD
+160 FEGFLLRSV
-169 HQVTESHK
+169 HQITESHK
-177 QNDNKVGFLYGFKSN
+177 QNDNKVGFLYGFKNDKN
-192 KSNLILGLES
+192 KLVFGLES
-202 LYRSPLSA
+202 FYRSPLSA

-231 EKEEILSGPYQ
+231 EKEEISSGPYQ
-242 GNYEKGE
+242 GTYEKGE
-249 KIPDPNCESNGG
+249 KIPDPNCENNGG

-277 IINKERHHKAYL
+277 IINKERHHKAYFNL
-289 NLKTSIEDSF
+289 NTSIEDSY
-299 LISNNFNL
+299 LVSNDFNI

-328 LSRNILPGEGSSPFK
+328 LTRNIFPGEGGSPFK

-355 NYPSLFSTKD
+355 NYPSPFSTKD
-365 IYQYHITDSMKFSFS
+365 IYQYHMTDSMKFSFS
-380 DNDFLDI
+380 NNDFLDI
-387 SITHSTHD
+387 SITHSAHS
-395 NLAMRPDIINS
+395 NLAVRPDIINS
-406 RFQEALA
+406 RFLEALA
-413 GRGGERKNLSWNLF
+413 GKGGEKKNLSWNLF
-427 ADANPDELVQYVS
+427 SDTNDDELVQYVS
-440 GNLIAKKKGSLS
+440 GNLVAKKKGSLS

-457 YLTNFNEI
+457 YLTNLNDFD
-465 YFSAG
+465 FSVG
-470 FQIARDTLDIQ
+470 FQIARDTLDIK
-481 YNDLGRIEVNKEGQ
+481 YNDLGRIEVDKEGQ

-507 GTDVNKARFKAALF
+507 GTDVNKSRSKAALF
-521 GELNKSISE
+521 GELNKSISQT
-530 KLEIRAALRYEDFKN
+530 LDIRAALRYEDFKN

-558 PNDFFSLR
+558 PNDIFSLR

-575 PSMSQMFGSDIVLGS
+575 PSMSQMYGSDIVLGS
-590 VRDINGSVFVR
+590 VRDVNGSVFVR
-601 QGQTGNPLLEPAKS
+601 QGQIGNPALKPAKS
-615 INTNLGA
+615 INSNLGF
-622 IFYPEE
+622 IFYPREE
-628 NYSLSFDFFE
+628 YSLSFDFFE

-653 VLNNSNSSKITR
+653 VLNNPNSPKITR
-665 NASGEIIGVIAS
+665 NSAGEIIGVIAS

-688 MDFELNSLFNLND
+688 MDFEFNSLFDLYD
-701 FGSLNLKIAST
+701 FGSLNLKITST

-717 LTPEHHEQNDD
+717 LTPEHHEHNDD
-728 GEDHDHIEDKEKLIN
+728 TQDHDNNRDDEKLIN
-743 RVGKFNYDAH
+743 RVGKFNYDAY

-763 LFLDWKYKEFILNWT
+763 LFLDWEYSEFLLNWT

-789 ELSDYAKSLSYTNRV
+789 QISDYAISLGYTNKV

-818 NLKNGDLDFKFGI
+818 NLKDGTINLKFGI
-831 INLADEPAP
+831 INLTNEPAP
-840 KIYDAPDF
+840 KLFDAPDF
-848 SFDTSLHDPTGRT
+848 SFDTRLHDPTGRT

>member
-1 MQVKFS
+1 MKFLFYS
-7 FFAFLFFLAFLNAE
+7 LLFFSAFLSAE

-43 FSKEDYLRFNTISL
+43 FSRDDYLKFNTMSL
-57 SEISRYIPSISGS
+57 SEISRYVPSISGS

-160 FEGFLFRSD
+160 FEGFLLRSD
-169 HQVTESHK
+169 HQITESHK
-177 QNDNKVGFLYGFKSN
+177 QNDNKVGFLYGFKNDKN
-192 KSNLILGLES
+192 KLVFGLES
-202 LYRSPLSA
+202 FYRSPLSA

-231 EKEEILSGPYQ
+231 GKEEISSGPYQ
-242 GNYEKGE
+242 GIYEKGE
-249 KIPDPNCESNGG
+249 KIPDPNCENNGG

-277 IINKERHHKAYL
+277 IINKERHHKTYFNL
-289 NLKTSIEDSF
+289 NTSIEDSY
-299 LISNNFNL
+299 LISNDFNI

-328 LSRNILPGEGSSPFK
+328 LTRNIYPGEGGSPFK

-355 NYPSLFSTKD
+355 NYPSPFSTKD
-365 IYQYHITDSMKFSFS
+365 IYQYHMTDSMKFSFS

-387 SITHSTHD
+387 SITHSAHS
-395 NLAMRPDIINS
+395 NLAIRPDIINS
-406 RFQEALA
+406 RFLEALS
-413 GRGGERKNLSWNLF
+413 GRGGETKNLSWNLF
-427 ADANPDELVQYVS
+427 SDTNEDELVQYVS
-440 GNLIAKKKGSLS
+440 GNLVAKKKGSLS

-457 YLTNFNEI
+457 YLTNFNDFD
-465 YFSAG
+465 FSAG
-470 FQIARDTLDIQ
+470 FQIARDTLDIK
-481 YNDLGRIEVNKEGQ
+481 YNDLGRIEVDKEGQ
-495 ITKQADLFFLGG
+495 IIKQADLFFLGG
-507 GTDVNKARFKAALF
+507 GTDVNKSRSKAALF
-521 GELNKSISE
+521 GELNKSISQT
-530 KLEIRAALRYEDFKN
+530 LDIRAALRYEDFKN

-558 PNDFFSLR
+558 PNDIFSLR
-566 FSTGTSFTM
+566 FSTGTSFSM
-575 PSMSQMFGSDIVLGS
+575 PSMSQMYGSDIVLGS
-590 VRDINGSVFVR
+590 VRDVNSSVFVR
-601 QGQTGNPLLEPAKS
+601 QGQTGNPALKPAKS
-615 INTNLGA
+615 INSNLGF
-622 IFYPEE
+622 IFYPREE
-628 NYSLSFDFFE
+628 YFLSFDFFE

-653 VLNNSNSSKITR
+653 VLNNPNSSKITR
-665 NASGEIIGVIAS
+665 NSSGEIIGVIAS

-688 MDFELNSLFNLND
+688 MDFEFNSLFDLYD
-701 FGSLNLKIAST
+701 FGSLNLKITST

-717 LTPEHHEQNDD
+717 LTPEHHEHDD
-728 GEDHDHIEDKEKLIN
+728 TEDHDHHRDDEKLIN

-763 LFLDWKYKEFILNWT
+763 LFLDWEYSEFSLNWT

-789 ELSDYAKSLSYTNRV
+789 QLSDYAISLGYTNKV
-804 SSFLIHDLSITRPI
+804 GSFLIHDLSITRPI
-818 NLKNGDLDFKFGI
+818 NLKDGTLDLKFGI
-831 INLADEPAP
+831 INLTNEPAP
-840 KIYDAPDF
+840 KLFDAPDF
-848 SFDTSLHDPTGRT
+848 SFDTRLHDPTGRT

>member
-1 MQVKFS
+1 VKFLFYS
-7 FFAFLFFLAFLNAE
+7 LLFFSAFFSAE

-43 FSKEDYLRFNTISL
+43 FSRDDYLKFNTMSL

-105 QTFAGTP
+105 QTFSGTP
-112 SHEGEGYIDA
+112 SNQGEGYIDA
-122 NIIPEIAIKSI
+122 NVIPEIAIKSI

-160 FEGFLFRSD
+160 FEGFLLRSD
-169 HQVTESHK
+169 HQITESHK
-177 QNDNKVGFLYGFKSN
+177 QNDNKVGFLYGFKNDKN
-192 KSNLILGLES
+192 KLVFGLES
-202 LYRSPLSA
+202 FYRSPLSA

-231 EKEEILSGPYQ
+231 EKEEISSGPYQ
-242 GNYEKGE
+242 GTYEKGE
-249 KIPDPNCESNGG
+249 KIPDPNCENNGG

-277 IINKERHHKAYL
+277 IINKERHHKAYFNL
-289 NLKTSIEDSF
+289 NTSIEDSY
-299 LISNNFNL
+299 LVSNDFNI

-328 LSRNILPGEGSSPFK
+328 LTRNIFPGEGGSPFK

-355 NYPSLFSTKD
+355 NYPSPFSTKD
-365 IYQYHITDSMKFSFS
+365 IYQYHMTDSMKFSFS
-380 DNDFLDI
+380 NNDFLDI
-387 SITHSTHD
+387 SITHSAHS
-395 NLAMRPDIINS
+395 NLAVRPDIINS
-406 RFQEALA
+406 RFLEALA
-413 GRGGERKNLSWNLF
+413 GKGGEKKNLSWNLF
-427 ADANPDELVQYVS
+427 SDTNDDELVQYVS
-440 GNLIAKKKGSLS
+440 GNLVAKKKGSLS

-457 YLTNFNEI
+457 YLTNLNDFD
-465 YFSAG
+465 FSVG
-470 FQIARDTLDIQ
+470 FQIARDTLDIK
-481 YNDLGRIEVNKEGQ
+481 YNDLGRIEVDKEGQ

-507 GTDVNKARFKAALF
+507 GTDVNKSRSKAALF
-521 GELNKSISE
+521 GELNKSISQT
-530 KLEIRAALRYEDFKN
+530 LDIRAALRYEDFKN

-558 PNDFFSLR
+558 PNDIFSLR

-575 PSMSQMFGSDIVLGS
+575 PSMSQMYGSDIVLGS
-590 VRDINGSVFVR
+590 VRDVNGSVFVR
-601 QGQTGNPLLEPAKS
+601 QGQIGNPALKPAKS
-615 INTNLGA
+615 INSNLGF
-622 IFYPEE
+622 IFYPREE
-628 NYSLSFDFFE
+628 YSLSFDFFE

-653 VLNNSNSSKITR
+653 VLNNPNSPKITR
-665 NASGEIIGVIAS
+665 NSAGEIIGVIAS

-688 MDFELNSLFNLND
+688 MDFEFNSLFDLYD
-701 FGSLNLKIAST
+701 FGSLNLKITST

-717 LTPEHHEQNDD
+717 LTPEHHEHNDD
-728 GEDHDHIEDKEKLIN
+728 TQDHDNNRDDEKLIN
-743 RVGKFNYDAH
+743 RVGKFNYDAY

-763 LFLDWKYKEFILNWT
+763 LFLDWEYSEFLLNWT

-789 ELSDYAKSLSYTNRV
+789 QISDYAISLGYTNKV

-818 NLKNGDLDFKFGI
+818 NLKDGTINLKFGI
-831 INLADEPAP
+831 INLTNEPAP
-840 KIYDAPDF
+840 KLFDAPDF
-848 SFDTSLHDPTGRT
+848 SFDTRLHDPTGRT

>member
-1 MQVKFS
+1 M
-7 FFAFLFFLAFLNAE
+7 LFFSVFLSAE

-43 FSKEDYLRFNTISL
+43 FSRDDYLKFNTMSL
-57 SEISRYIPSISGS
+57 SEISRYVPSISGS

-122 NIIPEIAIKSI
+122 NVIPEIAIKSI

-160 FEGFLFRSD
+160 FEGFLLRSD
-169 HQVTESHK
+169 HQITESHK
-177 QNDNKVGFLYGFKSN
+177 QNDNKVGFLYGFKNDKN
-192 KSNLILGLES
+192 KLVLGLES
-202 LYRSPLSA
+202 FYRSPLSA

-231 EKEEILSGPYQ
+231 ENEEISSGPYQ
-242 GNYEKGE
+242 GTFEKGE
-249 KIPDPNCESNGG
+249 KIPDPNCENNGG

-277 IINKERHHKAYL
+277 IINKERHHKAYFNL
-289 NLKTSIEDSF
+289 NSSIEDSY
-299 LISNNFNL
+299 LISNDFNI

-328 LSRNILPGEGSSPFK
+328 LTRNIFPGEGGSPFK

-355 NYPSLFSTKD
+355 NYPSPFSTKD
-365 IYQYHITDSMKFSFS
+365 IHQYHMTDSMKFSFS

-387 SITHSTHD
+387 SITHSAHS
-395 NLAMRPDIINS
+395 NLAIRPDIINS
-406 RFQEALA
+406 RFLEALA
-413 GRGGERKNLSWNLF
+413 GRGGEKKNLSWNLF
-427 ADANPDELVQYVS
+427 SDTNEDELVQYVS
-440 GNLIAKKKGSLS
+440 GNLVAKKKGSLS

-457 YLTNFNEI
+457 YLTNFNDFD
-465 YFSAG
+465 FSAG
-470 FQIARDTLDIQ
+470 FQIARDTLDIK
-481 YNDLGRIEVNKEGQ
+481 YNDLGRIEVDKEGQ

-507 GTDVNKARFKAALF
+507 GTDVNKSRSKAALF
-521 GELNKSISE
+521 GELNKSISQT
-530 KLEIRAALRYEDFKN
+530 LDIRAALRYEDFKN

-558 PNDFFSLR
+558 PNDIFSLR

-575 PSMSQMFGSDIVLGS
+575 PSMSQMYGSDIVLGS
-590 VRDINGSVFVR
+590 VRDVNGSVFVR
-601 QGQTGNPLLEPAKS
+601 QGQTGNSALKPAKS
-615 INTNLGA
+615 INSNLGF
-622 IFYPEE
+622 IFYPREE
-628 NYSLSFDFFE
+628 YSLSFDFFE

-653 VLNNSNSSKITR
+653 VLNNPNSSKITR
-665 NASGEIIGVIAS
+665 NSSGEIIGVIAS

-688 MDFELNSLFNLND
+688 MDFEFNSLFDLYD
-701 FGSLNLKIAST
+701 FGSLNLKITST

-717 LTPEHHEQNDD
+717 LTPEHNDD
-728 GEDHDHIEDKEKLIN
+728 IEDHDHHRDDEKLIN

-763 LFLDWKYKEFILNWT
+763 LFLDWEYSEFLLNWT
-778 SRYISGYTNER
+778 SRYISGYRNER
-789 ELSDYAKSLSYTNRV
+789 QLSDYAISLGYTNKV
-804 SSFLIHDLSITRPI
+804 NSFLIHDLSITRPI
-818 NLKNGDLDFKFGI
+818 NLKDGTIDLKFGI
-831 INLADEPAP
+831 INLTNEPAP
-840 KIYDAPDF
+840 KLFDAPDF
-848 SFDTSLHDPTGRT
+848 SFDTRLHDPTGRT

>member
-1 MQVKFS
+1 MK
-7 FFAFLFFLAFLNAE
+7 FLFYSLLFFSVFLSGE

-43 FSKEDYLRFNTISL
+43 FSRDDYLKFNTMSL
-57 SEISRYIPSISGS
+57 SEISRYVPSISGS

-112 SHEGEGYIDA
+112 SNEGEGYIDA
-122 NIIPEIAIKSI
+122 NVIPEIAIKSI

-160 FEGFLFRSD
+160 FEGFLLRSD
-169 HQVTESHK
+169 HQITESHK
-177 QNDNKVGFLYGFKSN
+177 QNDNKVGFLYGFKNDKN
-192 KSNLILGLES
+192 KLVFGLES
-202 LYRSPLSA
+202 FYRSPLSA

-231 EKEEILSGPYQ
+231 EKEEISSGPYQ
-242 GNYEKGE
+242 GTYEKGE
-249 KIPDPNCESNGG
+249 KIPDPNCENNGG

-277 IINKERHHKAYL
+277 IINKERHHKAYFNL
-289 NLKTSIEDSF
+289 NTSIEDSY
-299 LISNNFNL
+299 LVSNDFNI

-328 LSRNILPGEGSSPFK
+328 LTRNIFPGEGGSPFK

-355 NYPSLFSTKD
+355 NYPSPFSTKD
-365 IYQYHITDSMKFSFS
+365 IYQYHMTDSMKFSFS

-387 SITHSTHD
+387 SITHSAHS
-395 NLAMRPDIINS
+395 NLAVRPDIINS
-406 RFQEALA
+406 RFLEALA
-413 GRGGERKNLSWNLF
+413 GKGGEKKNLSWNLF
-427 ADANPDELVQYVS
+427 SDTNDDELVQYVS
-440 GNLIAKKKGSLS
+440 GNLVAKKKGSLS

-457 YLTNFNEI
+457 YLTNLNDFD
-465 YFSAG
+465 FSVG
-470 FQIARDTLDIQ
+470 FQIARDTLDIK
-481 YNDLGRIEVNKEGQ
+481 YNDLGRIEVDKEGQ

-507 GTDVNKARFKAALF
+507 GTDVNKSRSKAALF
-521 GELNKSISE
+521 GELNKSISQT
-530 KLEIRAALRYEDFKN
+530 LDIRAALRYEDFKN

-558 PNDFFSLR
+558 PNDIFSLR

-575 PSMSQMFGSDIVLGS
+575 PSMSQMYGSDIVLGS
-590 VRDINGSVFVR
+590 VRDVNGSVFVR
-601 QGQTGNPLLEPAKS
+601 QGQIGNPALKPAKS
-615 INTNLGA
+615 INSNLGF
-622 IFYPEE
+622 IFYPREE
-628 NYSLSFDFFE
+628 YSLSFDFFE

-653 VLNNSNSSKITR
+653 VLNNPNSPKITR
-665 NASGEIIGVIAS
+665 NSAGEIIGVIAS

-688 MDFELNSLFNLND
+688 MDFEFNSLFDLYD
-701 FGSLNLKIAST
+701 FGSLNLKITST

-717 LTPEHHEQNDD
+717 LTPEHHEHNDD
-728 GEDHDHIEDKEKLIN
+728 TQDHDNNRDDEKLIN
-743 RVGKFNYDAH
+743 RVGKFNYDAY

-763 LFLDWKYKEFILNWT
+763 LFLDWEYSEFLLNWT

-789 ELSDYAKSLSYTNRV
+789 QISDNAISLGYTNKV

-818 NLKNGDLDFKFGI
+818 NLKDGTINLKFGI
-831 INLADEPAP
+831 INLTNEPAP
-840 KIYDAPDF
+840 KLFDAPDF
-848 SFDTSLHDPTGRT
+848 SFDTRLHDPTGRT

>member
-1 MQVKFS
+1 M
-7 FFAFLFFLAFLNAE
+7 LFFSVFLSAE

-43 FSKEDYLRFNTISL
+43 FSRDDYLKFNTMSL
-57 SEISRYIPSISGS
+57 SEISRYVPSISGS

-122 NIIPEIAIKSI
+122 NVIPEVAIKSI

-138 GATSIYGSDAVA
+138 GATSVYGSDAVA

-160 FEGFLFRSD
+160 FEGFLLRSD
-169 HQVTESHK
+169 HQITESHK
-177 QNDNKVGFLYGFKSN
+177 QNDNKVGFLYGFKNDKN
-192 KSNLILGLES
+192 KLVFGLES
-202 LYRSPLSA
+202 FYRSPLSA

-231 EKEEILSGPYQ
+231 ENEEISSGPYQ
-242 GNYEKGE
+242 GTFEKGE
-249 KIPDPNCESNGG
+249 KIPDPNCENNGG

-277 IINKERHHKAYL
+277 IINKERHHKAYFNL
-289 NLKTSIEDSF
+289 NSSIGDSY
-299 LISNNFNL
+299 LISNDFNI

-328 LSRNILPGEGSSPFK
+328 LTRNIFPGEGGSPFK

-355 NYPSLFSTKD
+355 NYPSPFSTKD
-365 IYQYHITDSMKFSFS
+365 INQYHMTDSMKFSFS

-387 SITHSTHD
+387 SITHSAHS
-395 NLAMRPDIINS
+395 NLAIRPDIINS
-406 RFQEALA
+406 RFLEALA
-413 GRGGERKNLSWNLF
+413 GRGGEKKNLSWNLF
-427 ADANPDELVQYVS
+427 SDTNEDELVQYVS
-440 GNLIAKKKGSLS
+440 GNLVAKKKGSLS

-457 YLTNFNEI
+457 YLTNFNDFD
-465 YFSAG
+465 FSAG
-470 FQIARDTLDIQ
+470 FQIARDTLDIK
-481 YNDLGRIEVNKEGQ
+481 YNDLGRIEVDKEGQ

-507 GTDVNKARFKAALF
+507 GTDVNKSRSKAALF
-521 GELNKSISE
+521 GELNKSISQT
-530 KLEIRAALRYEDFKN
+530 LDIRAALRYEDFKN

-558 PNDFFSLR
+558 PNDIFSLR

-575 PSMSQMFGSDIVLGS
+575 PSMSQMYGSDIVLGS
-590 VRDINGSVFVR
+590 VRDVNGSVFVR
-601 QGQTGNPLLEPAKS
+601 QGQTGNPALKPAKS
-615 INTNLGA
+615 INSNLGF
-622 IFYPEE
+622 IFYPREE
-628 NYSLSFDFFE
+628 YSLSFDFFE
-638 INYKDRI
+638 INYKDRT

-653 VLNNSNSSKITR
+653 VLNNPNSSKITR
-665 NASGEIIGVIAS
+665 NSSGEIIGVIAS

-688 MDFELNSLFNLND
+688 MDFEFNYLFDLYD
-701 FGSLNLKIAST
+701 FGSLNLKITST

-717 LTPEHHEQNDD
+717 LTPEHNDD
-728 GEDHDHIEDKEKLIN
+728 IEDHDHHRDDEKLIN

-763 LFLDWKYKEFILNWT
+763 LFLDWEYSEFLLNWT
-778 SRYISGYTNER
+778 SRYISGYRNER
-789 ELSDYAKSLSYTNRV
+789 QLSDYAISLGYTNKV
-804 SSFLIHDLSITRPI
+804 NSFLIHDLSITRPI
-818 NLKNGDLDFKFGI
+818 NLKDGTIDLKFGI
-831 INLADEPAP
+831 INLTNEPAP
-840 KIYDAPDF
+840 KLFDAPDF
-848 SFDTSLHDPTGRT
+848 SFDTRLHDPTGRT

>member
-1 MQVKFS
+1 MK
-7 FFAFLFFLAFLNAE
+7 FLFYSLLFFSAFFSAE

-43 FSKEDYLRFNTISL
+43 FSRDDYLKFNTMSL

-105 QTFAGTP
+105 QTFSGTP
-112 SHEGEGYIDA
+112 SNQGEGYIDA
-122 NIIPEIAIKSI
+122 NVIPEIAIKSI

-160 FEGFLFRSD
+160 FEGFLLRSD
-169 HQVTESHK
+169 HQITESHK
-177 QNDNKVGFLYGFKSN
+177 QNDNKVGFLYGFKNDKN
-192 KSNLILGLES
+192 KLVFGLES
-202 LYRSPLSA
+202 FYRSPLSA

-231 EKEEILSGPYQ
+231 EKEEISSGPYQ
-242 GNYEKGE
+242 GTYEKGE
-249 KIPDPNCESNGG
+249 KIPDPNCENNGG

-277 IINKERHHKAYL
+277 IINKERHHKAYFNL
-289 NLKTSIEDSF
+289 NTSIEDSY
-299 LISNNFNL
+299 LVSNDFNI

-328 LSRNILPGEGSSPFK
+328 LTRNIFPGEGGSPFK

-355 NYPSLFSTKD
+355 NYPSPFSTKD
-365 IYQYHITDSMKFSFS
+365 IYQYHMTDSMKFSFS

-387 SITHSTHD
+387 SITHSTHS
-395 NLAMRPDIINS
+395 NLAVRPDIINS
-406 RFQEALA
+406 RFLEALA
-413 GRGGERKNLSWNLF
+413 GKGGEKKNLSWNLF
-427 ADANPDELVQYVS
+427 SDTNDDELVQYVS
-440 GNLIAKKKGSLS
+440 GNLVAKKKGSLS

-457 YLTNFNEI
+457 YLTNLNDFD
-465 YFSAG
+465 FSVG
-470 FQIARDTLDIQ
+470 FQIARDTLDIK
-481 YNDLGRIEVNKEGQ
+481 YNDLGRIEVDKEGQ

-507 GTDVNKARFKAALF
+507 GTDVNKSRSKAALF
-521 GELNKSISE
+521 GELNKSISQT
-530 KLEIRAALRYEDFKN
+530 LDIRAALRYEDFKN

-558 PNDFFSLR
+558 PNDIFSLR

-575 PSMSQMFGSDIVLGS
+575 PSMSQMYGSDIVLGS
-590 VRDINGSVFVR
+590 VRDVNGSVFVR
-601 QGQTGNPLLEPAKS
+601 QGQIGNPALKPAKS
-615 INTNLGA
+615 INSNLGF
-622 IFYPEE
+622 IFYPREE
-628 NYSLSFDFFE
+628 YSLSFDFFE

-653 VLNNSNSSKITR
+653 VLNNPNSPKITR
-665 NASGEIIGVIAS
+665 NSAGEIIGVIAS

-688 MDFELNSLFNLND
+688 MDFEFNSLFDLYD
-701 FGSLNLKIAST
+701 FGSLNLKITST

-717 LTPEHHEQNDD
+717 LTPEHHEHNDD
-728 GEDHDHIEDKEKLIN
+728 TQDHDNNRDDEKLIN
-743 RVGKFNYDAH
+743 RVGKFNYDAY

-763 LFLDWKYKEFILNWT
+763 LFLDWEYSEFLLNWT

-789 ELSDYAKSLSYTNRV
+789 QISDYAISLGYTNKV

-818 NLKNGDLDFKFGI
+818 NLKDGTINLKFGI
-831 INLADEPAP
+831 INLTNEPAP
-840 KIYDAPDF
+840 KLFDAPDF
-848 SFDTSLHDPTGRT
+848 SFDTRLHDPTGRT

>member
-1 MQVKFS
+1 MKFLFYS
-7 FFAFLFFLAFLNAE
+7 LLFFSAFLSAE

-43 FSKEDYLRFNTISL
+43 FSRDDYLKFNTMSL
-57 SEISRYIPSISGS
+57 SEISRYVPSISGS

-122 NIIPEIAIKSI
+122 NVIPEIAIKSI

-160 FEGFLFRSD
+160 FEGFLLRSD
-169 HQVTESHK
+169 YQITESHK
-177 QNDNKVGFLYGFKSN
+177 QNDNKVGFLYGFKNDKN
-192 KSNLILGLES
+192 KLVFGLES
-202 LYRSPLSA
+202 FYKSPLSA
-210 RQIDGIA
+210 RQINGIA

-231 EKEEILSGPYQ
+231 EKEEISSGPYQ
-242 GNYEKGE
+242 GIYEKGE
-249 KIPDPNCESNGG
+249 KIPDPNCENNGG

-277 IINKERHHKAYL
+277 IINKERHHKAYFNL
-289 NLKTSIEDSF
+289 NTSIEDSY
-299 LISNNFNL
+299 LISNDFNI

-328 LSRNILPGEGSSPFK
+328 LTRNIFPGEGGSPFK

-355 NYPSLFSTKD
+355 NYPSPFSTKD
-365 IYQYHITDSMKFSFS
+365 IYQYHMTDSMKFSFS

-387 SITHSTHD
+387 SITHSAHS
-395 NLAMRPDIINS
+395 NLAIRPDIINS
-406 RFQEALA
+406 RFLEALA
-413 GRGGERKNLSWNLF
+413 GRGGEKKNLSWNLF
-427 ADANPDELVQYVS
+427 SDTNKDELVQYVS
-440 GNLIAKKKGSLS
+440 GNLVAKKKGSLS

-457 YLTNFNEI
+457 YLTNFNDFD
-465 YFSAG
+465 FSVG
-470 FQIARDTLDIQ
+470 FQIARDTLDIK
-481 YNDLGRIEVNKEGQ
+481 YNDLGRIEVDKEGQ

-507 GTDVNKARFKAALF
+507 GTDVNKSRSKAALF
-521 GELNKSISE
+521 GELNKSISQS
-530 KLEIRAALRYEDFKN
+530 LDIRAALRYEDFKN

-558 PNDFFSLR
+558 PNDIFSLR

-575 PSMSQMFGSDIVLGS
+575 PSMSQMYGSDIVLGS
-590 VRDINGSVFVR
+590 VRDVNGSVFVR
-601 QGQTGNPLLEPAKS
+601 QGQTGNPALKPAKS
-615 INTNLGA
+615 INSNLGF
-622 IFYPEE
+622 IFYPREE
-628 NYSLSFDFFE
+628 YSLSFDFFE

-653 VLNNSNSSKITR
+653 VLNNPNSSKITR
-665 NASGEIIGVIAS
+665 NSSGEIIGVIAS

-688 MDFELNSLFNLND
+688 MDFEFNSLFDLYD
-701 FGSLNLKIAST
+701 FGSLNLKITST

-717 LTPEHHEQNDD
+717 LTPEHHEHNDD
-728 GEDHDHIEDKEKLIN
+728 TEDHDHHRDDEKLIN

-763 LFLDWKYKEFILNWT
+763 LFLDWEYSEFLLNWT
-778 SRYISGYTNER
+778 SRYISGYRNER
-789 ELSDYAKSLSYTNRV
+789 QLSDYAISLGYTNKV
-804 SSFLIHDLSITRPI
+804 NSFLIHDLSITRPI
-818 NLKNGDLDFKFGI
+818 NLKDGTIDLKFGI
-831 INLADEPAP
+831 INLTNEPAP
-840 KIYDAPDF
+840 KLFDAPDF
-848 SFDTSLHDPTGRT
+848 SFDTRLHDPTGRT

>member
-440 GNLIAKKKGSLS
+440 GNLIANKKGSLS

-688 MDFELNSLFNLND
+688 MDFEFNSLFNLND

-831 INLADEPAP
+831 INIADEPAP

>member
-1 MQVKFS
+1 MKFLFYPLL
-7 FFAFLFFLAFLNAE
+7 FFSAFLSAE

-43 FSKEDYLRFNTISL
+43 FSRDDYLKFNTMSL

-105 QTFAGTP
+105 QTFSGTP
-112 SHEGEGYIDA
+112 SNQGEGYIDA
-122 NIIPEIAIKSI
+122 NVIPEIAIKSI

-160 FEGFLFRSD
+160 FEGFLLRSD
-169 HQVTESHK
+169 HQITESHK
-177 QNDNKVGFLYGFKSN
+177 QNDNKVGFLYGFKNDKN
-192 KSNLILGLES
+192 KLVFGLES
-202 LYRSPLSA
+202 FYRSPLSA

-231 EKEEILSGPYQ
+231 EKEEISSGPYQ
-242 GNYEKGE
+242 GTYEKGE
-249 KIPDPNCESNGG
+249 KIPDPNCENNGG

-277 IINKERHHKAYL
+277 IINKERHHKAYFNL
-289 NLKTSIEDSF
+289 NTSIEDSY
-299 LISNNFNL
+299 LVSNDFNI

-328 LSRNILPGEGSSPFK
+328 LTRNIFPGEGGSPFK

-355 NYPSLFSTKD
+355 NYPSPFSTKD
-365 IYQYHITDSMKFSFS
+365 IYQYHMTDSMKFSFS
-380 DNDFLDI
+380 NNDFLDI
-387 SITHSTHD
+387 SITHSAHS
-395 NLAMRPDIINS
+395 NLAVRPDIINS

-413 GRGGERKNLSWNLF
+413 GRGGEKKNLSWNLF
-427 ADANPDELVQYVS
+427 SDTNDDELVQYVS
-440 GNLIAKKKGSLS
+440 GNLVAKKKGSLS

-457 YLTNFNEI
+457 YLTNLNDFD
-465 YFSAG
+465 FSVG
-470 FQIARDTLDIQ
+470 FQIARDTLDIK
-481 YNDLGRIEVNKEGQ
+481 YNDLGRIEVDKEGQ

-507 GTDVNKARFKAALF
+507 GTDVNKSRSKAALF
-521 GELNKSISE
+521 GELNKSISQT
-530 KLEIRAALRYEDFKN
+530 LDIRAALRYEDFKN

-558 PNDFFSLR
+558 PNDIFSLR

-575 PSMSQMFGSDIVLGS
+575 PSMSQMYGSDIVLGS
-590 VRDINGSVFVR
+590 VRDVNGSVFVR
-601 QGQTGNPLLEPAKS
+601 QGQIGNPALKPAKS
-615 INTNLGA
+615 INSNLGF
-622 IFYPEE
+622 IFYPREE
-628 NYSLSFDFFE
+628 YSLSFDFFE

-653 VLNNSNSSKITR
+653 VLNNPNSSKITR
-665 NASGEIIGVIAS
+665 NSAGEIIGVIAS

-688 MDFELNSLFNLND
+688 MDFEFNSLFDLYD
-701 FGSLNLKIAST
+701 FGSLNLKITST

-717 LTPEHHEQNDD
+717 LTPEHHEHNDD
-728 GEDHDHIEDKEKLIN
+728 TQDHDNNRDDEKLIN
-743 RVGKFNYDAH
+743 RVGKFNYDAY

-763 LFLDWKYKEFILNWT
+763 LFLDWEYSEFLLNWT

-789 ELSDYAKSLSYTNRV
+789 QISDYAISLGYTNKV

-818 NLKNGDLDFKFGI
+818 NLKDGTINLKFGI
-831 INLADEPAP
+831 INLTNEPAP
-840 KIYDAPDF
+840 KLFDAPDF
-848 SFDTSLHDPTGRT
+848 SFDTRLHDPTGRT

>member
-1 MQVKFS
+1 MK
-7 FFAFLFFLAFLNAE
+7 FLFYSLLFFSVFLSAE

-43 FSKEDYLRFNTISL
+43 FSRDDYLKFNTMSL
-57 SEISRYIPSISGS
+57 SEISRYVPSISGS

-122 NIIPEIAIKSI
+122 NVIPEIAIKSI

-160 FEGFLFRSD
+160 FEGFLLRSD
-169 HQVTESHK
+169 HQITESHK
-177 QNDNKVGFLYGFKSN
+177 QNDNKVGFLYGFKNDKN
-192 KSNLILGLES
+192 KLVFGLES
-202 LYRSPLSA
+202 FYRSPLSA

-231 EKEEILSGPYQ
+231 ENEEISSGPYQ
-242 GNYEKGE
+242 GTFEKGE
-249 KIPDPNCESNGG
+249 KIPDPNCENNGG

-277 IINKERHHKAYL
+277 IINKERHHKAYFNL
-289 NLKTSIEDSF
+289 NSSIEDSY
-299 LISNNFNL
+299 LISNDFNI

-328 LSRNILPGEGSSPFK
+328 LTRNIFPGEGGSPFK

-355 NYPSLFSTKD
+355 NYPSPFSTKD
-365 IYQYHITDSMKFSFS
+365 INQYHMTDSMKFSFS

-387 SITHSTHD
+387 SITHSAHS
-395 NLAMRPDIINS
+395 NLAIRPDIINS
-406 RFQEALA
+406 RFLEALA
-413 GRGGERKNLSWNLF
+413 GRGGEKKNLSWNLF
-427 ADANPDELVQYVS
+427 SDTNEDELVQYVS
-440 GNLIAKKKGSLS
+440 GNLVAKKKGSLS

-457 YLTNFNEI
+457 YLTNFNDFD
-465 YFSAG
+465 FSAG
-470 FQIARDTLDIQ
+470 FQIARDTLDIK
-481 YNDLGRIEVNKEGQ
+481 YNDLGRIEVDKEGQ

-507 GTDVNKARFKAALF
+507 GTDVNKSRSKAALF
-521 GELNKSISE
+521 GELNKSISQT
-530 KLEIRAALRYEDFKN
+530 LDIRAALRYEDFKN

-558 PNDFFSLR
+558 PNDIFSLR

-575 PSMSQMFGSDIVLGS
+575 PSMSQMYGSDIVLGS
-590 VRDINGSVFVR
+590 VRDVNSSVFVR
-601 QGQTGNPLLEPAKS
+601 QGQTGNPALKPAKS
-615 INTNLGA
+615 INSNLGF
-622 IFYPEE
+622 IFYPRAE
-628 NYSLSFDFFE
+628 YSLSFDFFE

-653 VLNNSNSSKITR
+653 VLNNPNSSKITR
-665 NASGEIIGVIAS
+665 NSSGEIIGVIAS

-688 MDFELNSLFNLND
+688 MDFEFNSLFDLYD
-701 FGSLNLKIAST
+701 FGSLNLKITST

-717 LTPEHHEQNDD
+717 LTPEHNDD
-728 GEDHDHIEDKEKLIN
+728 KEDHDHHRDDEKLIN

-763 LFLDWKYKEFILNWT
+763 LFLDWEYSEFLLNWT
-778 SRYISGYTNER
+778 SRYISGYRNER
-789 ELSDYAKSLSYTNRV
+789 QLSDYAISLGYTNKV
-804 SSFLIHDLSITRPI
+804 NSFLIHDLSITRPI
-818 NLKNGDLDFKFGI
+818 NLKDGTIDLKFGI
-831 INLADEPAP
+831 INLTNEPAP
-840 KIYDAPDF
+840 KLFDAPDF
-848 SFDTSLHDPTGRT
+848 SFDTRLHDPTGRT

>member
-1 MQVKFS
+1 MK
-7 FFAFLFFLAFLNAE
+7 FLFYSLLFFSAFFSAE

-43 FSKEDYLRFNTISL
+43 FSRDDYLKFNTMSL

-105 QTFAGTP
+105 QTFSGTP
-112 SHEGEGYIDA
+112 SNQGEGYIDA
-122 NIIPEIAIKSI
+122 NVIPEIAIKSI

-160 FEGFLFRSD
+160 FEGFLLRSD
-169 HQVTESHK
+169 HQITESHK
-177 QNDNKVGFLYGFKSN
+177 QNDNKVGFLYGFKNDKN
-192 KSNLILGLES
+192 KLVFGLES
-202 LYRSPLSA
+202 FYRSPLSA

-231 EKEEILSGPYQ
+231 EKEEISSGPYQ
-242 GNYEKGE
+242 GTYEKGE
-249 KIPDPNCESNGG
+249 KIPDPNCENNGG

-277 IINKERHHKAYL
+277 IINKERHHKAYFNL
-289 NLKTSIEDSF
+289 NTSIEDSY
-299 LISNNFNL
+299 LVSNDFNI

-328 LSRNILPGEGSSPFK
+328 LTRNIFPGEGGSPFK

-355 NYPSLFSTKD
+355 NYPSPFSTKD
-365 IYQYHITDSMKFSFS
+365 IYQYHMTDSMKFSFS

-387 SITHSTHD
+387 SITHSAHS
-395 NLAMRPDIINS
+395 NLAVRPDIINS
-406 RFQEALA
+406 RFLEALA
-413 GRGGERKNLSWNLF
+413 GRGGEKKNLSWNLF
-427 ADANPDELVQYVS
+427 SDTNDDELVQYVS
-440 GNLIAKKKGSLS
+440 GNLVAKKKGSLS

-457 YLTNFNEI
+457 YLTNLNDFD
-465 YFSAG
+465 FSVG
-470 FQIARDTLDIQ
+470 FQIARDTLDIK
-481 YNDLGRIEVNKEGQ
+481 YNDLGRIEVDKEGQ

-507 GTDVNKARFKAALF
+507 GTDVNKSRSKAALF
-521 GELNKSISE
+521 GELNKSISQT
-530 KLEIRAALRYEDFKN
+530 LDIRAALRYEDFKN

-558 PNDFFSLR
+558 PNDIFSLR

-575 PSMSQMFGSDIVLGS
+575 PSMSQMYGSDIVLGS
-590 VRDINGSVFVR
+590 VRDVNGSVFVR
-601 QGQTGNPLLEPAKS
+601 QGQIGNPALKPAKS
-615 INTNLGA
+615 INSNLGF
-622 IFYPEE
+622 IFYPREE
-628 NYSLSFDFFE
+628 YSLSFDFFE

-653 VLNNSNSSKITR
+653 VLNNPNSSKITR
-665 NASGEIIGVIAS
+665 NSAGEIIGVIAS

-688 MDFELNSLFNLND
+688 MDFEFNSLFDLYD
-701 FGSLNLKIAST
+701 FGSLNLKITST

-717 LTPEHHEQNDD
+717 LTPEHHEHNDD
-728 GEDHDHIEDKEKLIN
+728 TQDHDNNRDDEKLIN
-743 RVGKFNYDAH
+743 RVGKFNYDAY

-763 LFLDWKYKEFILNWT
+763 LFLDWEYSEFLLNWT

-789 ELSDYAKSLSYTNRV
+789 QLSDYAISLGYTNKV

-818 NLKNGDLDFKFGI
+818 NLKDGTINLKFGI
-831 INLADEPAP
+831 INLTNEPAP
-840 KIYDAPDF
+840 KLFDAPDF
-848 SFDTSLHDPTGRT
+848 SFDTRLHDPTGRT

>member
-1 MQVKFS
+1 VKFLFCS
-7 FFAFLFFLAFLNAE
+7 LLFFSAFSSAE

-43 FSKEDYLRFNTISL
+43 FSSDDYLKFNTMSL
-57 SEISRYIPSISGS
+57 SEISRYVPSISGS

-112 SHEGEGYIDA
+112 SNDGEGYIDA
-122 NIIPEIAIKSI
+122 NVIPEIAIKSI

-169 HQVTESHK
+169 HQITESHK
-177 QNDNKVGFLYGFKSN
+177 QNDNKIGFLYGFKNDKN
-192 KSNLILGLES
+192 KLVFGLES
-202 LYRSPLSA
+202 FYRSPLSA
-210 RQIDGIA
+210 TQIDGIA
-217 DLSISTFGKTFITT
+217 DLSISTFGKTFIVT
-231 EKEEILSGPYQ
+231 EKEEISSGPYQ
-242 GNYEKGE
+242 GTYEKGE
-249 KIPDPNCESNGG
+249 KISDPNCENNGG

-277 IINKERHHKAYL
+277 IINKERHHKAYFNL
-289 NLKTSIEDSF
+289 NTSIEDSY
-299 LISNNFNL
+299 LISNDFNI

-328 LSRNILPGEGSSPFK
+328 LTRNIFPDEGGSPFK

-355 NYPSLFSTKD
+355 NYPSPSSTKD
-365 IYQYHITDSMKFSFS
+365 IYQYHMTDSMKFSFS
-380 DNDFLDI
+380 ENDFLDI
-387 SITHSTHD
+387 SITHSSHS
-395 NLAMRPDIINS
+395 NLAIRPDIINS

-413 GRGGERKNLSWNLF
+413 GRGGEKKNLSWNLF
-427 ADANPDELVQYVS
+427 SDTNGDELVQYVS
-440 GNLIAKKKGSLS
+440 GKLVAKKKGSLS

-457 YLTNFNEI
+457 YLTNLNDI
-465 YFSAG
+465 DFSAG
-470 FQIARDTLDIQ
+470 FQLARDSLEIK
-481 YNDLGRIEVNKEGQ
+481 YNDLGRIEVDKEGQ
-495 ITKQADLFFLGG
+495 IIKQADLFFLGG
-507 GTDVNKARFKAALF
+507 GIDVNKSRSKAALF
-521 GELNKSISE
+521 GELNKSFSE
-530 KLEIRAALRYEDFKN
+530 TLDIRTALRYEDFKN
-545 ENSLDPKISLRFQ
+545 ENSLDSKISLRFQ
-558 PNDFFSLR
+558 PNDIFSLR
-566 FSTGTSFTM
+566 LSTGTSFTM

-590 VRDINGSVFVR
+590 VRDVNDSVFVR
-601 QGQTGNPLLEPAKS
+601 QGQIGNPALKPAKS
-615 INTNLGA
+615 INSNLGF
-622 IFYPEE
+622 IFYPREK
-628 NYSLSFDFFE
+628 YSISFDFFE

-653 VLNNSNSSKITR
+653 VLNNPNSPKITR
-665 NASGEIIGVIAS
+665 NSSGEIIGVIAS

-688 MDFELNSLFNLND
+688 MDFEFNSLFDLND

-717 LTPEHHEQNDD
+717 LTPEHQEHNDD
-728 GEDHDHIEDKEKLIN
+728 AEDHDHHRDDEKLIN

-763 LFLDWKYKEFILNWT
+763 IFLDWEYREFLLNWT
-778 SRYISGYTNER
+778 SRYISRYTNER
-789 ELSDYAKSLSYTNRV
+789 QLSDYAISLGYTNKV

-818 NLKNGDLDFKFGI
+818 NLKDGTIDLKFGI
-831 INLADEPAP
+831 INFTNESAP
-840 KIYDAPDF
+840 KLFDAPDF
-848 SFDTSLHDPTGRT
+848 SFDTRLHDPTGRT

>member
-1 MQVKFS
+1 MKFLFYS
-7 FFAFLFFLAFLNAE
+7 LIFFSAFLSAE

-35 NELSPIET
+35 NELSPIEA
-43 FSKEDYLRFNTISL
+43 FSRDDYLKFNTMSL

-122 NIIPEIAIKSI
+122 NVIPEIAIKSI

-160 FEGFLFRSD
+160 FEGFLLRSD
-169 HQVTESHK
+169 YQITESHK
-177 QNDNKVGFLYGFKSN
+177 QNDNKVGFLFGFKNDKN
-192 KSNLILGLES
+192 KLVFGLES
-202 LYRSPLSA
+202 FYRSPLSA
-210 RQIDGIA
+210 RQINGIA

-231 EKEEILSGPYQ
+231 EKEEISSGPYQ
-242 GNYEKGE
+242 GIYEKGE
-249 KIPDPNCESNGG
+249 KIPDPNCENNGG

-277 IINKERHHKAYL
+277 IINKERHHKAYFNL
-289 NLKTSIEDSF
+289 NTSIEDSYI
-299 LISNNFNL
+299 ISNDFNI

-328 LSRNILPGEGSSPFK
+328 LTRNIFPGEGGSPFK

-355 NYPSLFSTKD
+355 NYPSPFSTKD
-365 IYQYHITDSMKFSFS
+365 IHQYHMTDSMKFSFS

-387 SITHSTHD
+387 SITHSAHS
-395 NLAMRPDIINS
+395 NLAIRPDIINS
-406 RFQEALA
+406 RFLEALA
-413 GRGGERKNLSWNLF
+413 GRGGEKKNLSWNLF
-427 ADANPDELVQYVS
+427 SDTNEDELVQYIS
-440 GNLIAKKKGSLS
+440 GNLVAKKKGSLS

-457 YLTNFNEI
+457 YLTNFNDFD
-465 YFSAG
+465 FSAG
-470 FQIARDTLDIQ
+470 FQIARDTLDIK
-481 YNDLGRIEVNKEGQ
+481 YNDLGRIEVDKEGQ

-507 GTDVNKARFKAALF
+507 GTDVNKSRSKAALF
-521 GELNKSISE
+521 GELNKSISQS
-530 KLEIRAALRYEDFKN
+530 LDIRAALRYEDFKN

-558 PNDFFSLR
+558 PNDIFSLR

-575 PSMSQMFGSDIVLGS
+575 PSMSQMYGSDIVLGS
-590 VRDINGSVFVR
+590 VRDVNGSVFVR
-601 QGQTGNPLLEPAKS
+601 QGQTGNPALKPAKS
-615 INTNLGA
+615 INSNLGF
-622 IFYPEE
+622 IFYPREE
-628 NYSLSFDFFE
+628 YSLSFDFFE

-653 VLNNSNSSKITR
+653 VLNNPNSSKITR
-665 NASGEIIGVIAS
+665 NSSGEIIGVIAS

-688 MDFELNSLFNLND
+688 MDFEFNSLFDLYD
-701 FGSLNLKIAST
+701 FGSLNFKITST

-717 LTPEHHEQNDD
+717 LTPEHHEHNEDA
-728 GEDHDHIEDKEKLIN
+728 EDHDHHRDDEKLIN
-743 RVGKFNYDAH
+743 RVGKFNYDTH

-763 LFLDWKYKEFILNWT
+763 LFLDWEYSEFLVNWT

-789 ELSDYAKSLSYTNRV
+789 QLSDYAISLGYTNKV

-818 NLKNGDLDFKFGI
+818 NLKYGAIDLKFGI
-831 INLADEPAP
+831 INLTNEPAP
-840 KIYDAPDF
+840 KLFDAPDF
-848 SFDTSLHDPTGRT
+848 SFDTRLHDPTGRT

>member
-440 GNLIAKKKGSLS
+440 GKLIAKKKGSLS

-688 MDFELNSLFNLND
+688 MDFEFNSLFNLND

>member
-1 MQVKFS
+1 MK
-7 FFAFLFFLAFLNAE
+7 FLFYSLLFFSAFFSAE

-43 FSKEDYLRFNTISL
+43 FSRDDYLKFNTMSL

-105 QTFAGTP
+105 QTFSGTP
-112 SHEGEGYIDA
+112 SNQGEGYIDA
-122 NIIPEIAIKSI
+122 NVIPEIAIKSI

-160 FEGFLFRSD
+160 FEGFLLRSD
-169 HQVTESHK
+169 HQITESHK
-177 QNDNKVGFLYGFKSN
+177 QNDNKVGFLYGFKNDKN
-192 KSNLILGLES
+192 KLVFGLES
-202 LYRSPLSA
+202 FYRSPLSA

-231 EKEEILSGPYQ
+231 EKEEISSGPYQ
-242 GNYEKGE
+242 GTYEKGE
-249 KIPDPNCESNGG
+249 KIPDPNCENNGG

-277 IINKERHHKAYL
+277 IINKERHHKAYFNL
-289 NLKTSIEDSF
+289 NTSIEDSY
-299 LISNNFNL
+299 LVSNDFNI

-328 LSRNILPGEGSSPFK
+328 LTRNIFPGEGGSPFK

-355 NYPSLFSTKD
+355 NYPSPFSTKD
-365 IYQYHITDSMKFSFS
+365 IYQYHMTDSMKFSFS
-380 DNDFLDI
+380 NNDFLDI
-387 SITHSTHD
+387 SITHSAHS
-395 NLAMRPDIINS
+395 NLAVRPDIINS
-406 RFQEALA
+406 RFLEALA
-413 GRGGERKNLSWNLF
+413 GKGGEKKNLSWNLF
-427 ADANPDELVQYVS
+427 SDTNDDELVQYVS
-440 GNLIAKKKGSLS
+440 GNLVAKKKGSLS

-457 YLTNFNEI
+457 YLTNLNDFD
-465 YFSAG
+465 FSVG
-470 FQIARDTLDIQ
+470 FQIARDTLDIK
-481 YNDLGRIEVNKEGQ
+481 YNDLGRIEVDKEGQ

-507 GTDVNKARFKAALF
+507 GTDVNKSRSKAALF
-521 GELNKSISE
+521 GELNKSISQT
-530 KLEIRAALRYEDFKN
+530 LDIRAALRYEDFKN

-558 PNDFFSLR
+558 PNDIFSLR

-575 PSMSQMFGSDIVLGS
+575 PSMSQMYGSDIVLGS
-590 VRDINGSVFVR
+590 VRDVNGSVFVR
-601 QGQTGNPLLEPAKS
+601 QGQIGNPALKPAKS
-615 INTNLGA
+615 INSNLGF
-622 IFYPEE
+622 IFYPREE
-628 NYSLSFDFFE
+628 YSLSFDFFE

-653 VLNNSNSSKITR
+653 VLNNPNSPKITR
-665 NASGEIIGVIAS
+665 NSAGEIIGVIAS

-688 MDFELNSLFNLND
+688 MDFEFNSLFDLYD
-701 FGSLNLKIAST
+701 FGSLNLKITST

-717 LTPEHHEQNDD
+717 LTPEHHEHNDD
-728 GEDHDHIEDKEKLIN
+728 TQDHDNNRDDEKLIN
-743 RVGKFNYDAH
+743 RVGKFNYDAY

-763 LFLDWKYKEFILNWT
+763 LFLDWEYSEFLLNWT

-789 ELSDYAKSLSYTNRV
+789 QISDYAISLGYTNKV

-818 NLKNGDLDFKFGI
+818 NLKDGTINLKFGI
-831 INLADEPAP
+831 INLTNEPAP
-840 KIYDAPDF
+840 KLFDAPDF
-848 SFDTSLHDPTGRT
+848 SFDTRLHDPTGRT

>member
-1 MQVKFS
+1 MKFLFYPLL
-7 FFAFLFFLAFLNAE
+7 FFSAFLSAE

-43 FSKEDYLRFNTISL
+43 FSRDDYLKFNTMSL

-105 QTFAGTP
+105 QTFSGTP
-112 SHEGEGYIDA
+112 SNQGEGYIDA
-122 NIIPEIAIKSI
+122 NVIPEIAIKSI

-160 FEGFLFRSD
+160 FEGFLLRSD
-169 HQVTESHK
+169 HQITESHK
-177 QNDNKVGFLYGFKSN
+177 QNDNKVGFLYGFKNDKN
-192 KSNLILGLES
+192 KLVFGLES
-202 LYRSPLSA
+202 FYRSPLSA

-231 EKEEILSGPYQ
+231 EKEEISSGPYQ
-242 GNYEKGE
+242 GTYEKGE
-249 KIPDPNCESNGG
+249 KIPDPNCENNGG

-277 IINKERHHKAYL
+277 IINKERHHKAYFNL
-289 NLKTSIEDSF
+289 NTSIEDSY
-299 LISNNFNL
+299 LVSNDFNI

-328 LSRNILPGEGSSPFK
+328 LTRNIFPGEGGSPFK

-355 NYPSLFSTKD
+355 NYPSPFSTKD
-365 IYQYHITDSMKFSFS
+365 IYQYHMTDSMKFSFS

-387 SITHSTHD
+387 SITHSAHS
-395 NLAMRPDIINS
+395 NLAVRPDIINS
-406 RFQEALA
+406 RFLEALA
-413 GRGGERKNLSWNLF
+413 GRGGEKKNLSWNLF
-427 ADANPDELVQYVS
+427 SDTNDDELVQYVS
-440 GNLIAKKKGSLS
+440 GNLVAKKKGSLS

-457 YLTNFNEI
+457 YLTNLNDFD
-465 YFSAG
+465 FSVG
-470 FQIARDTLDIQ
+470 FQIARDTLDIK
-481 YNDLGRIEVNKEGQ
+481 YNDLGRIEVDKEGQ

-507 GTDVNKARFKAALF
+507 GTDVNKSRSKAALF
-521 GELNKSISE
+521 GELNKSISQT
-530 KLEIRAALRYEDFKN
+530 LDIRAALRYEDFKN

-558 PNDFFSLR
+558 PNDIFSLR

-575 PSMSQMFGSDIVLGS
+575 PSMSQMYGSDIVLGS
-590 VRDINGSVFVR
+590 VRDVNGSVFVR
-601 QGQTGNPLLEPAKS
+601 QGQIGNPALKPAKS
-615 INTNLGA
+615 INSNLGF
-622 IFYPEE
+622 IFYPREE
-628 NYSLSFDFFE
+628 YSLSFDFFE

-653 VLNNSNSSKITR
+653 VLNNPNSSKITR
-665 NASGEIIGVIAS
+665 NSAGEIIGVIAS

-688 MDFELNSLFNLND
+688 MDFEFNSLFDLYD
-701 FGSLNLKIAST
+701 FGSLNLKITST

-717 LTPEHHEQNDD
+717 LTPEHHEHNDD
-728 GEDHDHIEDKEKLIN
+728 TQDHDNNRDDEKLIN
-743 RVGKFNYDAH
+743 RVGKFNYDAY

-763 LFLDWKYKEFILNWT
+763 LFLDWEYSEFLLNWT

-789 ELSDYAKSLSYTNRV
+789 QISDYAISLGYTNKV

-818 NLKNGDLDFKFGI
+818 NLKDGTINLKFGI
-831 INLADEPAP
+831 INLTNEPAP
-840 KIYDAPDF
+840 KLFDAPDF
-848 SFDTSLHDPTGRT
+848 SFDTRLHDPTGRT

>member
-1 MQVKFS
+1 MK
-7 FFAFLFFLAFLNAE
+7 FLFYSLLFFSVFLSGE

-43 FSKEDYLRFNTISL
+43 FSRDDYLKFNTMSL
-57 SEISRYIPSISGS
+57 SEISRYVPSISGS

-112 SHEGEGYIDA
+112 SNEGEGYIDA
-122 NIIPEIAIKSI
+122 NVIPEIAIKSI

-150 GVVNVLTQKD
+150 GVVNVLTRKD
-160 FEGFLFRSD
+160 FEGFLLRSD
-169 HQVTESHK
+169 HQITESHK
-177 QNDNKVGFLYGFKSN
+177 QNDNKVGFLYGFKTDKN
-192 KSNLILGLES
+192 KLVLGFES
-202 LYRSPLSA
+202 FYRSPLSA

-231 EKEEILSGPYQ
+231 ENEEISSGPYQ
-242 GNYEKGE
+242 GTFEKGE
-249 KIPDPNCESNGG
+249 KIPDPNCENNGG

-277 IINKERHHKAYL
+277 IINKERHHKAYFNL
-289 NLKTSIEDSF
+289 NSSIEDSY
-299 LISNNFNL
+299 LISNDFNI

-328 LSRNILPGEGSSPFK
+328 LTRNIFPGEGGSPFK

-355 NYPSLFSTKD
+355 NYPSPFSTKD
-365 IYQYHITDSMKFSFS
+365 IYQYHMTDSMKFSFS
-380 DNDFLDI
+380 DNDYLDI
-387 SITHSTHD
+387 SITHSAHS
-395 NLAMRPDIINS
+395 NLAIRPDIINS
-406 RFQEALA
+406 RFLEALA
-413 GRGGERKNLSWNLF
+413 GRGGKKKNLSWNLF
-427 ADANPDELVQYVS
+427 SDTNEDELVQYVS
-440 GNLIAKKKGSLS
+440 GNLVAKKKGSLS

-457 YLTNFNEI
+457 YLTTFNDFD
-465 YFSAG
+465 FSAG
-470 FQIARDTLDIQ
+470 FQIARDTLDIK
-481 YNDLGRIEVNKEGQ
+481 YNDLGRIEVDIEGQ

-507 GTDVNKARFKAALF
+507 GTDVNKSRSKAALF
-521 GELNKSISE
+521 GELNKSISQT
-530 KLEIRAALRYEDFKN
+530 LDIRAALRYEDFKN

-558 PNDFFSLR
+558 PNDIFSLR

-575 PSMSQMFGSDIVLGS
+575 PSMSQMYGSDIVLGS
-590 VRDINGSVFVR
+590 VRDVNSSVFVR
-601 QGQTGNPLLEPAKS
+601 QGQTGNPALKPAKS
-615 INTNLGA
+615 INSNLGF
-622 IFYPEE
+622 IFYPREE
-628 NYSLSFDFFE
+628 YSLSFDFFE
-638 INYKDRI
+638 INFKDRI

-653 VLNNSNSSKITR
+653 VLNNPNSSKITR
-665 NASGEIIGVIAS
+665 NSSGEIIGVIAS

-688 MDFELNSLFNLND
+688 MDFEFNSLFNLYD
-701 FGSLNLKIAST
+701 FGSLNLKITST

-717 LTPEHHEQNDD
+717 LTPEHNDD
-728 GEDHDHIEDKEKLIN
+728 TDTEDHDLHRDDEKLIN

-763 LFLDWKYKEFILNWT
+763 LFLDWEYSEFLLNWT
-778 SRYISGYTNER
+778 SRYMSGYRNER
-789 ELSDYAKSLSYTNRV
+789 QLSDYAISLGYTNKI
-804 SSFLIHDLSITRPI
+804 SSFLVHDLSITRPI
-818 NLKNGDLDFKFGI
+818 NLKDGTIDLKFGI
-831 INLADEPAP
+831 INLTNEPAP
-840 KIYDAPDF
+840 KLFDAPDF
-848 SFDTSLHDPTGRT
+848 SFDTRLHDPTGRT

>member
-1 MQVKFS
+1 M
-7 FFAFLFFLAFLNAE
+7 LFFSVFLSAE

-43 FSKEDYLRFNTISL
+43 FSRDDYLKFNTMSL
-57 SEISRYIPSISGS
+57 SEISRYVPSISGS

-122 NIIPEIAIKSI
+122 NVIPEIAIKSI

-160 FEGFLFRSD
+160 FEGFLLRSD
-169 HQVTESHK
+169 HQITESHK
-177 QNDNKVGFLYGFKSN
+177 QNDNKVGFLYGFKNDKN
-192 KSNLILGLES
+192 KLVLGLES
-202 LYRSPLSA
+202 FYRSPLSA

-231 EKEEILSGPYQ
+231 ENEEISSGPYQ
-242 GNYEKGE
+242 GTFEKGE
-249 KIPDPNCESNGG
+249 KIPDPNCENNGG

-277 IINKERHHKAYL
+277 IINKERHHKAYFNL
-289 NLKTSIEDSF
+289 NSSIEDSY
-299 LISNNFNL
+299 LISNDFNI

-328 LSRNILPGEGSSPFK
+328 LTRNIFPGEGGSPFK

-355 NYPSLFSTKD
+355 NYPSPFSTKD
-365 IYQYHITDSMKFSFS
+365 INQYHMTDSMKFSFS

-387 SITHSTHD
+387 SITHSAHS
-395 NLAMRPDIINS
+395 NLAIRPDIINS
-406 RFQEALA
+406 RFLEALA
-413 GRGGERKNLSWNLF
+413 GRGGEKKNLSWNLF
-427 ADANPDELVQYVS
+427 SDTNEDELVQYVS
-440 GNLIAKKKGSLS
+440 GNLVAKKKGSLS

-457 YLTNFNEI
+457 YLTNFNDFD
-465 YFSAG
+465 FSAG
-470 FQIARDTLDIQ
+470 FQIARDTLDIK
-481 YNDLGRIEVNKEGQ
+481 YNDLGRIEVDKEGQ

-507 GTDVNKARFKAALF
+507 GTDVNKSRSKAALF
-521 GELNKSISE
+521 GELNKSISQT
-530 KLEIRAALRYEDFKN
+530 LDIRAALRYEDFKN

-558 PNDFFSLR
+558 PNDIFSLR

-575 PSMSQMFGSDIVLGS
+575 PSMSQMYGSDIVLGS
-590 VRDINGSVFVR
+590 VRDVNGSVFVR
-601 QGQTGNPLLEPAKS
+601 QGQTGNSALKPAKS
-615 INTNLGA
+615 INSNLGF
-622 IFYPEE
+622 IFYPREE
-628 NYSLSFDFFE
+628 YSLSFDFFE

-653 VLNNSNSSKITR
+653 VLNNPNSSKITR
-665 NASGEIIGVIAS
+665 NSSGEIIGVIAS

-688 MDFELNSLFNLND
+688 MDFEFNSLFDLYD
-701 FGSLNLKIAST
+701 FGSLNLKITST

-717 LTPEHHEQNDD
+717 LTPEHNDD
-728 GEDHDHIEDKEKLIN
+728 TEDHDHHRDDEKLIN

-763 LFLDWKYKEFILNWT
+763 LFLDWEYSEFLLNWT
-778 SRYISGYTNER
+778 SRYISGYRNER
-789 ELSDYAKSLSYTNRV
+789 QLSDYAISLGYTNKV
-804 SSFLIHDLSITRPI
+804 SSFLVHDLSITRPI
-818 NLKNGDLDFKFGI
+818 NLKDGTIDLKFGI
-831 INLADEPAP
+831 INLTNEPAP
-840 KIYDAPDF
+840 KLFDAPDF
-848 SFDTSLHDPTGRT
+848 SFDTRLHDPTGRT

>member
-138 GATSIYGSDAVA
+138 GATSIYGSDAVT

-387 SITHSTHD
+387 SVTHSTHD

-427 ADANPDELVQYVS
+427 ADVNPDELVQYVS

-653 VLNNSNSSKITR
+653 VLNNPNSSKITR

-688 MDFELNSLFNLND
+688 MDFEFNSLFNLND

-763 LFLDWKYKEFILNWT
+763 LFLDWRYKEFILNWT

-848 SFDTSLHDPTGRT
+848 SFDTRLHDPTGRT

>member
-1 MQVKFS
+1 VKFLFYS
-7 FFAFLFFLAFLNAE
+7 LLFFSAFFSAE

-43 FSKEDYLRFNTISL
+43 FSRDDYLKFNTMSL

-105 QTFAGTP
+105 QTFSGTP
-112 SHEGEGYIDA
+112 SNQGEGYIDA
-122 NIIPEIAIKSI
+122 NVIPEIAIKSI

-160 FEGFLFRSD
+160 FEGFLLRSD
-169 HQVTESHK
+169 HQITESHK
-177 QNDNKVGFLYGFKSN
+177 QNDNKVGFLYGFKNDKN
-192 KSNLILGLES
+192 KLVFGLES
-202 LYRSPLSA
+202 FYRSPLSA

-231 EKEEILSGPYQ
+231 EKEEISSGPYQ
-242 GNYEKGE
+242 GTYEKGE
-249 KIPDPNCESNGG
+249 KIPDPNCENNGG

-277 IINKERHHKAYL
+277 IINKERHHKAYFNL
-289 NLKTSIEDSF
+289 NTSIEDSY
-299 LISNNFNL
+299 LVSNDFNI

-328 LSRNILPGEGSSPFK
+328 LTRNIFPGEGGSPFK

-355 NYPSLFSTKD
+355 NYPSPFSTKD
-365 IYQYHITDSMKFSFS
+365 IYQYHMTDSMKFSFS
-380 DNDFLDI
+380 NNDFLDI
-387 SITHSTHD
+387 SITHSAHS
-395 NLAMRPDIINS
+395 NLAVRPDIINS

-413 GRGGERKNLSWNLF
+413 GRGGEKKNLSWNLF
-427 ADANPDELVQYVS
+427 SDTNDDELVQYVS
-440 GNLIAKKKGSLS
+440 GNLVAKKKGSLS

-457 YLTNFNEI
+457 YLTNLNDFD
-465 YFSAG
+465 FSVG
-470 FQIARDTLDIQ
+470 FQIARDTLDIK
-481 YNDLGRIEVNKEGQ
+481 YNDLGRIEVDKEGQ

-507 GTDVNKARFKAALF
+507 GTDVNKSRSKAALF
-521 GELNKSISE
+521 GELNKSISQT
-530 KLEIRAALRYEDFKN
+530 LDIRAALRYEDFKN

-558 PNDFFSLR
+558 PNDIFSLR

-575 PSMSQMFGSDIVLGS
+575 PSMSQMYGSDIVLGS
-590 VRDINGSVFVR
+590 VRDVNGSVFVR
-601 QGQTGNPLLEPAKS
+601 QGQIGNPALKPAKS
-615 INTNLGA
+615 INSNLGF
-622 IFYPEE
+622 IFYPREE
-628 NYSLSFDFFE
+628 YSLSFDFFE

-653 VLNNSNSSKITR
+653 VLNNPNSSKITR
-665 NASGEIIGVIAS
+665 NSAGEIIGVIAS

-688 MDFELNSLFNLND
+688 MDFEFNSLFDLYD
-701 FGSLNLKIAST
+701 FGSLNLKITST

-717 LTPEHHEQNDD
+717 LTPEHHEHNDD
-728 GEDHDHIEDKEKLIN
+728 TQDHDNNRDDEKLIN
-743 RVGKFNYDAH
+743 RVGKFNYDAY

-763 LFLDWKYKEFILNWT
+763 LFLDWEYSEFLLNWT

-789 ELSDYAKSLSYTNRV
+789 QISDNAISLGYTNKV

-818 NLKNGDLDFKFGI
+818 NLKDGTINLKFGI
-831 INLADEPAP
+831 INLTNEPAP
-840 KIYDAPDF
+840 KLFDAPDF
-848 SFDTSLHDPTGRT
+848 SFDTRLHDPTGRT

>member
-1 MQVKFS
+1 MK
-7 FFAFLFFLAFLNAE
+7 FLFYSLLFFSGFLSAE

-43 FSKEDYLRFNTISL
+43 FSRDDFLKFNTMTL
-57 SEISRYIPSISGS
+57 SEISRYVPSISGS

-122 NIIPEIAIKSI
+122 NVIPEIAIKSI

-160 FEGFLFRSD
+160 FEGFLLRSD
-169 HQVTESHK
+169 HQITESHK
-177 QNDNKVGFLYGFKSN
+177 QNDNKVGFLYGFKNDKN
-192 KSNLILGLES
+192 KLVFGLES
-202 LYRSPLSA
+202 FYRSPLSA

-231 EKEEILSGPYQ
+231 EKEEISSGPYQ
-242 GNYEKGE
+242 GIYEKGE
-249 KIPDPNCESNGG
+249 KIPDPNCENNGG

-277 IINKERHHKAYL
+277 IINKERHHKAYFNL
-289 NLKTSIEDSF
+289 NTSIEDSY
-299 LISNNFNL
+299 LISNDLNI

-328 LSRNILPGEGSSPFK
+328 LTRNIFPGEGGSPFK

-355 NYPSLFSTKD
+355 NYPSPFSTKD
-365 IYQYHITDSMKFSFS
+365 IYQYHVTDSMKFSFS

-387 SITHSTHD
+387 SITHSAHS
-395 NLAMRPDIINS
+395 NLAIRPDIINS
-406 RFQEALA
+406 RFLEALA
-413 GRGGERKNLSWNLF
+413 GRGGERKNLSWDLF
-427 ADANPDELVQYVS
+427 SDTNEDELVQYVS
-440 GNLIAKKKGSLS
+440 GNLVAKKKGSLS

-457 YLTNFNEI
+457 YLTNFNDFD
-465 YFSAG
+465 FSAG
-470 FQIARDTLDIQ
+470 FQIARDTLDIK
-481 YNDLGRIEVNKEGQ
+481 YNDLGRIEVDKEGQ

-507 GTDVNKARFKAALF
+507 GTDVNKSRSKAALF
-521 GELNKSISE
+521 GELNKSISQT
-530 KLEIRAALRYEDFKN
+530 LDIRAALRYEDFKN

-558 PNDFFSLR
+558 PNDIFSLR

-590 VRDINGSVFVR
+590 VRDVNGSVFVR
-601 QGQTGNPLLEPAKS
+601 QGQIGNPELKPAKS
-615 INTNLGA
+615 INSNLGF
-622 IFYPEE
+622 IFYPREE
-628 NYSLSFDFFE
+628 YSLSFDFFE

-653 VLNNSNSSKITR
+653 VLNNPNSSKITR
-665 NASGEIIGVIAS
+665 NSSGEIIGVIAS
-677 YVNEEKSIITG
+677 YVNEEKSIISG
-688 MDFELNSLFNLND
+688 MDFEFNSLFDLYD
-701 FGSLNLKIAST
+701 FGSLNLKIIST

-717 LTPEHHEQNDD
+717 LTPEHHEHNDD
-728 GEDHDHIEDKEKLIN
+728 IEDHDHHRDDEKLIN

-763 LFLDWKYKEFILNWT
+763 LFLDWEYSEFLLNWT
-778 SRYISGYTNER
+778 SRYLSGYTNER
-789 ELSDYAKSLSYTNRV
+789 QLSDYAISLGYTNKV

-818 NLKNGDLDFKFGI
+818 NLKDGTINLKFGI
-831 INLADEPAP
+831 INLTNEPTP
-840 KIYDAPDF
+840 KLFDAPDF
-848 SFDTSLHDPTGRT
+848 SFDTRLHDPTGRT

>member
-1 MQVKFS
+1 MK
-7 FFAFLFFLAFLNAE
+7 FLFYSLLFFSVFLSAE

-43 FSKEDYLRFNTISL
+43 FSRDDYLKFNTMSL
-57 SEISRYIPSISGS
+57 SEISRYVPSISGS

-122 NIIPEIAIKSI
+122 NVIPEIAIKSI

-160 FEGFLFRSD
+160 FEGFLLRSD
-169 HQVTESHK
+169 HQITESHK
-177 QNDNKVGFLYGFKSN
+177 QNDNKVGFLYGFKNDKN
-192 KSNLILGLES
+192 KLVLGLES
-202 LYRSPLSA
+202 FYRSPLSA

-231 EKEEILSGPYQ
+231 EKEEISSGPYQ
-242 GNYEKGE
+242 GIYEKGE
-249 KIPDPNCESNGG
+249 KIPDPNCENNGG

-277 IINKERHHKAYL
+277 IINKERHHKAYFNL
-289 NLKTSIEDSF
+289 NSSIEDSY
-299 LISNNFNL
+299 LISNDFNI

-328 LSRNILPGEGSSPFK
+328 LTRNIFPGEGGSPFK

-355 NYPSLFSTKD
+355 NYPSPFSTKD
-365 IYQYHITDSMKFSFS
+365 IFQYHVTDSMKFSFS

-387 SITHSTHD
+387 SITHSAHS
-395 NLAMRPDIINS
+395 NLAVRPDIINS
-406 RFQEALA
+406 RFLEALA
-413 GRGGERKNLSWNLF
+413 GRGGEKKNLSWNLF
-427 ADANPDELVQYVS
+427 SDTNEDELVQYVS
-440 GNLIAKKKGSLS
+440 GNLVAKKKGSLS

-457 YLTNFNEI
+457 YLTNFNDFD
-465 YFSAG
+465 FSAG
-470 FQIARDTLDIQ
+470 FQIARDTLDIK
-481 YNDLGRIEVNKEGQ
+481 YNDLGRIEVDKEGQ

-507 GTDVNKARFKAALF
+507 GTDVNKSRSKAALF
-521 GELNKSISE
+521 GELNKSISQT
-530 KLEIRAALRYEDFKN
+530 LDIRAALRYEDFKN

-558 PNDFFSLR
+558 PNDIFSLR

-575 PSMSQMFGSDIVLGS
+575 PSMSQMYGSDIVLGS
-590 VRDINGSVFVR
+590 VRDVNGSVFVR
-601 QGQTGNPLLEPAKS
+601 QGQTGNPALKPAKS
-615 INTNLGA
+615 INSNLGF
-622 IFYPEE
+622 IFYPREE
-628 NYSLSFDFFE
+628 YSLSFDFFE

-653 VLNNSNSSKITR
+653 VLNNPNSSKITR
-665 NASGEIIGVIAS
+665 NSSGEIIGVIAS

-688 MDFELNSLFNLND
+688 MDFEFNSLFDLYD
-701 FGSLNLKIAST
+701 FGSLNLKITST

-717 LTPEHHEQNDD
+717 LTPEHNDD
-728 GEDHDHIEDKEKLIN
+728 TEDHDHHRDDEKLIN

-763 LFLDWKYKEFILNWT
+763 LFLDWEYSEFLLNWT
-778 SRYISGYTNER
+778 SRYISGYRNER
-789 ELSDYAKSLSYTNRV
+789 QLSDYAISLDYTNKV
-804 SSFLIHDLSITRPI
+804 NSFLIHDLSITRPI
-818 NLKNGDLDFKFGI
+818 NLKDGTIDLKFGI
-831 INLADEPAP
+831 INLTNEPAP
-840 KIYDAPDF
+840 KLFDAPDF
-848 SFDTSLHDPTGRT
+848 SFDTRLHDPTGRT

>member
-1 MQVKFS
+1 M
-7 FFAFLFFLAFLNAE
+7 LFFSVFLSAE

-43 FSKEDYLRFNTISL
+43 FSRDDYLKFNTMSL
-57 SEISRYIPSISGS
+57 SEISRYVPSISGS

-122 NIIPEIAIKSI
+122 NVIPEIAIKSI

-160 FEGFLFRSD
+160 FEGFLLRSD
-169 HQVTESHK
+169 HQITESHK
-177 QNDNKVGFLYGFKSN
+177 QNDNKVGFLYGFKNDKN
-192 KSNLILGLES
+192 KLVLGLES
-202 LYRSPLSA
+202 FYRSPLSA

-231 EKEEILSGPYQ
+231 ENEEISSGPYQ
-242 GNYEKGE
+242 GTFEKGE
-249 KIPDPNCESNGG
+249 KIPDPNCENNGG

-277 IINKERHHKAYL
+277 IINKERHHKAYFNL
-289 NLKTSIEDSF
+289 NSSIEDSY
-299 LISNNFNL
+299 LISNDFNI

-328 LSRNILPGEGSSPFK
+328 LTRNICPGEGGSPFK

-355 NYPSLFSTKD
+355 NYPSPFSTKD
-365 IYQYHITDSMKFSFS
+365 INQYHMTDSMKFSFS

-387 SITHSTHD
+387 SITHSAHS
-395 NLAMRPDIINS
+395 NLAIRPDIINS
-406 RFQEALA
+406 RFLEALA
-413 GRGGERKNLSWNLF
+413 GRGGEKKNLSWNLF
-427 ADANPDELVQYVS
+427 SDTNEDELVQYVS
-440 GNLIAKKKGSLS
+440 GNLVAKKKGSLS

-457 YLTNFNEI
+457 YLTNFNDFD
-465 YFSAG
+465 FSAG
-470 FQIARDTLDIQ
+470 FQIARDTLDIK
-481 YNDLGRIEVNKEGQ
+481 YNDLGRIEVDKEGQ

-507 GTDVNKARFKAALF
+507 GTDVNKSRSKAALF
-521 GELNKSISE
+521 GELNKSISQT
-530 KLEIRAALRYEDFKN
+530 LDIRAALRYEDFKN

-558 PNDFFSLR
+558 PNDIFSLR

-575 PSMSQMFGSDIVLGS
+575 PSMSQMYGSDIVLGS
-590 VRDINGSVFVR
+590 VRDVNGSVFVR
-601 QGQTGNPLLEPAKS
+601 QGQTGNSALKPAKS
-615 INTNLGA
+615 INSNLGF
-622 IFYPEE
+622 IFYPREE
-628 NYSLSFDFFE
+628 YSLSFDFFE

-653 VLNNSNSSKITR
+653 VLNNPNSSKITR
-665 NASGEIIGVIAS
+665 NSSGEIIGVIAS
-677 YVNEEKSIITG
+677 YVNEEKSIISG
-688 MDFELNSLFNLND
+688 MDFEFNSLFDLYD
-701 FGSLNLKIAST
+701 FGSLNLKITST

-717 LTPEHHEQNDD
+717 LTPEHNDD
-728 GEDHDHIEDKEKLIN
+728 IEDHDHHRDDEKLIN

-763 LFLDWKYKEFILNWT
+763 LFLDWEYSEFLLNWT
-778 SRYISGYTNER
+778 SRYISGYRNER
-789 ELSDYAKSLSYTNRV
+789 QLSDYAISLGYTNKV

-818 NLKNGDLDFKFGI
+818 NLKDGTIDLKFGI
-831 INLADEPAP
+831 INLTNEPAP
-840 KIYDAPDF
+840 KLFDAPDF
-848 SFDTSLHDPTGRT
+848 SFDTRLHDPTGRT

>member
-43 FSKEDYLRFNTISL
+43 FSKEDYLRLNTISL

-688 MDFELNSLFNLND
+688 MDFEFNSLFNLND

-763 LFLDWKYKEFILNWT
+763 LFLDWRYKEFILNWT

-848 SFDTSLHDPTGRT
+848 SFDTTLHDPTGRT